1 MRKKFLSAFLLGAL
15 ALGATSTIVSCKDYD
30 GDISE
35 LRQDI
40 NSLDATLKSEL
51 QSVKDQLTA
60 QKSELETKIADA
72 QAILQAAIDKK
83 ADKTTVDALATR
95 VTDLEKELGVVNS
108 RLKTID
114 ATLAEVNA
122 SIADLK
128 ANKADKTE
136 VAELRLFVETELAA
150 IKGDIS
156 GLQTAVKEILAD
168 IAGIKGDINGIK
180 GDISDLQKKDIE
192 LFAAINQEALDRAAA
207 ISALDKELSAKIKT
221 VADNLADFI
230 KEQNEFNEAV
240 ITEISN
246 INGALVNI
254 AGQIEALQ
262 MVDEGLDNRI
272 TALETRLQGYEGVVA
287 DLRQAQKDIAA
298 LQKDVK
304 KAFEDIATNA
314 ANIEANAKAIDALSQ
329 RVTTEVQ
336 TLDSKISAVDAKV
349 NALTVCVTKRLTSI
363 YFAPSTFVDG
373 VECIDFASL
382 NYIDWGTE
390 PTEWLANYAPEN
402 GEENRID
409 DGTTTAVYYLN
420 PSGVDEES
428 IEGGIRGLSFISN
441 TASNITTRGAAT
453 PVVSVKSGTIENGK
467 LTLQLTKNSAAIN
480 NSNEKFTV
488 VSLKAPLSEKVKTA
502 SEKGKEINVYSDW
515 ARLTESVVRPFIH
528 NKKAIENGKV
538 DERAEFAHFYRFGDI
553 YSKYSPT
560 FSGIQALNYTQYT
573 SQSRDSK
580 IKFFCAYD
588 KTFDVKELTTVCD
601 HNGNEINYESY
612 GLAFEYNLM
621 SCYWVLNEGATTD
634 ATNQQLY
641 ATINDGVVAAAAPG
655 VSGANRAAIGKSPV
669 VQIVLRDTKNNAVVD
684 VKYIMI
690 QWLEKDV
697 EVKDLETINKQT
709 IWDCGEIATCK
720 IGESELNKIAAQLNL
735 ETVVEFS
742 SRFTVSN
749 DLVDAAGKK
758 IGVVDKKEN
767 GQADGQIDNI
777 LVTFEV
783 PMAMTKDLYENG
795 SVAYTGYVKLI
806 SKTEPLEYRL
816 PVVLT
821 ATFDKSRQ
829 LKLNSAYVED
839 ANYWKGERPDIN
851 RYVVANPTL
860 EDNAANDNAYTLEK
874 GYEDTQILYN
884 LLNAYKKGGTSAPSD
899 VENLVLNLQKADGD
913 NARFVFDEER
923 VPEVLGAGWNVSED
937 GTTLYF
943 KRDIAATITRNGF
956 VQLEEGPKKGIH
968 ALASDA
974 AKMLVAYDE
983 TPATEATKNAVPVKI
998 VGTICDYDVVLSQFL
1013 VRFEK
1018 PINLTWGTLAV
1029 TLKDQHSAGFT
1040 DILPWQ
1046 KMITVKEA
1054 YNRERPIIDEKN
1066 NNKTLRSWYG
1076 YYWDGKNDIY
1086 PYININEAE
1095 LDGKPLNSYKNAN
1108 GSPSYQLTYDA
1119 DEAHYGANAKF
1130 TFYNNSGNAIT
1141 KDLVITVP
1149 VTVDSKWRTWKNT
1162 VTITVSETTTTA
1174 KRR

>member
-1 MRKKFLSAFLLGAL
+1 MRKKFLSAFMLGAL

-35 LRQDI
+35 LRTDI
-40 NSLDATLKSEL
+40 NSLESTLKSEL
-51 QSVKDQLTA
+51 QSVKDQLAA
-60 QKSELETKIADA
+60 QKSELETKIANA
-72 QAILQAAIDKK
+72 EATLQEAINKK
-83 ADKTTVDALATR
+83 ADKTTVAALADQ
-95 VTDLEKELGVVNS
+95 VKGLESELGVVKS
-108 RLKTID
+108 RLNSID
-114 ATLAEVNA
+114 DA
-122 SIADLK
+122 IAKINDAIAK
-128 ANKADKTE
+128 KADKTE
-136 VAELRLFVETELAA
+136 VAELKVWAEGQIAAITGDITGLKAAIAELKAVDTELAGKIVA
-150 IKGDIS
+150 
-156 GLQTAVKEILAD
+156 
-168 IAGIKGDINGIK
+168 
-180 GDISDLQKKDIE
+180 
-192 LFAAINQEALDRAAA
+192 EATERAAK
-207 ISALDKELSAKIKT
+207 DDELAGKIAE
-221 VADNLADFI
+221 VAGNLADFI
-230 KEQNEFNEAV
+230 AAQNELNDAV

-287 DLRQAQKDIAA
+287 DLRTAQNDIRG
-298 LQKDVK
+298 LRTDVNK
-304 KAFEDIATNA
+304 CIEDIATNA
-314 ANIEANAKAIDALSQ
+314 ANIEANAQAIEALDQ
-329 RVTTEVQ
+329 RVTAAVQ
-336 TLDSKISAVDAKV
+336 ELDSKISAVDNKV
-349 NALTVCVTKRLTSI
+349 NALTICVTKRLTSI
-363 YFAPSTFVDG
+363 YFAPSSFVDG

-382 NYIDWGTE
+382 NYIDWGTSE
-390 PTEWLANYAPEN
+390 TDWLANYAPEN

-409 DGTTTAVYYLN
+409 NGTTTAVYYLN

-441 TASNITTRGAAT
+441 TASNISTRGAAT
-453 PVVSVKSGTIENGK
+453 PVVAVKSGEIKDGK
-467 LTLQLTKNSAAIN
+467 LTLKLTKNTAAIN
-480 NSNEKFTV
+480 NSNENFTI

-528 NKKAIENGKV
+528 NVEAVKNGKA

-553 YSKYSPT
+553 YSMYSPT

-580 IKFFCAYD
+580 KKYFVAYD

-601 HNGNEINYESY
+601 HNGNVINYESY
-612 GLAFEYNLM
+612 GLKFEYNLM
-621 SCYWVLNEGATTD
+621 KCYWVLNEGNTTD

-641 ATINDGVVAAAAPG
+641 ATINDGVVASTAPS
-655 VSGANRAAIGKSPV
+655 VTGANRAAIGKSPV

-690 QWLEKDV
+690 QWIEKDV
-697 EVKDLETINKQT
+697 ETKDLEAINKQT
-709 IWDCGEIATCK
+709 TWDCGEIATCK
-720 IGESELNKIAAQLNL
+720 IGEAELNKLAAQLNL
-735 ETVVEFS
+735 ETVTEFS
-742 SRFTVSN
+742 SRFTVAS
-749 DLVDAAGKK
+749 DLVDASGKV
-758 IGVVDKKEN
+758 IGTVDKKEN
-767 GQADGQIDNI
+767 GEAAGQIDNI
-777 LVTFEV
+777 LVTFET
-783 PMAMTKDLYENG
+783 PMTMTKELYEGG
-795 SVAYTGYVKLI
+795 SVAYTGYI
-806 SKTEPLEYRL
+806 FIQSKTEPLQYKL

-829 LKLNSAYVED
+829 LALNSAYVEN
-839 ANYWKGERPDIN
+839 AKYWKGEGIN

-860 EDNAANDNAYTLEK
+860 EANDAKGYTLAN

-884 LLNAYKKGGTSAPSD
+884 LLNAYLKGTSAPKD

-923 VPEVLGAGWNVSED
+923 IEEVLGAGWNVSAD

-943 KRDIAATITRNGF
+943 KRDVAATITRNGF

-983 TPATEATKNAVPVKI
+983 YPATEATKNAVPVKI
-998 VGTICDYDVVLSQFL
+998 VGTLCDYDVVLSQFL

-1018 PINLTWGTLAV
+1018 PITLTWGTLGV
-1029 TLKDQHSAGFT
+1029 TLKDQHSAGYT
-1040 DILPWQ
+1040 ETLPWQ

-1054 YNRERPIIDEKN
+1054 YNRYRTIIDEKN
-1066 NNKTLRSWYG
+1066 CDKTLRSWYG

-1086 PYININEAE
+1086 PYININEAKLE
-1095 LDGKPLNSYKNAN
+1095 GKSLSSYKNAN
-1108 GSPSYQLTYDA
+1108 GTPMYELKYDA
-1119 DEAHYGANAKF
+1119 DAAHYGANAKF
-1130 TFYNNSGNAIT
+1130 WFFNNSGNAIT
-1141 KDLVITVP
+1141 EDLVITVP
-1149 VTVDSKWRTWKNT
+1149 VTVDSKWRTWEET
-1162 VTITVSETTTTA
+1162 VTITVSQTTTTA

>member
-35 LRQDI
+35 LRTDI
-40 NSLDATLKSEL
+40 NSLESTLKSEL

-60 QKSELETKIADA
+60 QKSELETKIANA
-72 QAILQAAIDKK
+72 QATLQAAIDQK
-83 ADKTTVDALATR
+83 ADKTTVAALADQ
-95 VTDLEKELGVVNS
+95 VKGLESELGVVKS
-108 RLKTID
+108 RLNSID
-114 ATLAEVNA
+114 DAIAKINDAIAE
-122 SIADLK
+122 IK
-128 ANKADKTE
+128 ANKADKEE
-136 VAELRLFVETELAA
+136 VAALKVWAEGEIAAITGDITGLKAAIAELKEADTKLAAQIVEEATKLAAKDTELEGKIAEVA
-150 IKGDIS
+150 GD
-156 GLQTAVKEILAD
+156 LAKF
-168 IAGIKGDINGIK
+168 IA
-180 GDISDLQKKDIE
+180 
-192 LFAAINQEALDRAAA
+192 
-207 ISALDKELSAKIKT
+207 
-221 VADNLADFI
+221 
-230 KEQNEFNEAV
+230 EQNELNDAV

-254 AGQIEALQ
+254 VGQIEALQ

-272 TALETRLQGYEGVVA
+272 TALETRLQGYEDVVK
-287 DLRQAQKDIAA
+287 DLRKAQSDIATLRTDVNKCIEDIAA
-298 LQKDVK
+298 
-304 KAFEDIATNA
+304 NA
-314 ANIEANAKAIDALSQ
+314 RNIEANAQAIEALDQ
-329 RVTTEVQ
+329 RVTTAVQ
-336 TLDSKISAVDAKV
+336 ELDSKISAVDGKV
-349 NALTVCVTKRLTSI
+349 NALTICVTKRLTSI

-382 NYIDWGTE
+382 NYIDWGTNE
-390 PTEWLANYAPEN
+390 NDWLANESPAN

-409 DGTTTAVYYLN
+409 NGTTTAVYYLN

-441 TASNITTRGAAT
+441 TASNISTRGAAT
-453 PVVSVKSGTIENGK
+453 PVVAVKSGEIKDGK
-467 LTLQLTKNSAAIN
+467 LTLKLTKNTAAIN
-480 NSNEKFTV
+480 NSNENFTI

-515 ARLTESVVRPFIH
+515 ARLTESVVRPYIH
-528 NKKAIENGKV
+528 NIKTVKDGKA

-553 YSKYSPT
+553 YSMYSPT

-580 IKFFCAYD
+580 RKYFVAYN
-588 KTFDVKELTTVCD
+588 KPFDVKELTTVCD
-601 HNGNEINYESY
+601 HNGNVINYESY
-612 GLAFEYNLM
+612 GLKFEYNLM
-621 SCYWVLNEGATTD
+621 KCYWVLNEGNTTD

-641 ATINDGVVAAAAPG
+641 ATINDGVVASTAPG
-655 VSGANRAAIGKSPV
+655 VTGANRAAIGKSPV

-684 VKYIMI
+684 VRYIMI
-690 QWLEKDV
+690 QWVEKDV
-697 EVKDLETINKQT
+697 ETIVLDNINKQT
-709 IWDCGEIATCK
+709 TWDCGEIATCK
-720 IGESELNKIAAQLNL
+720 IGEAELNKLAAQLNL
-735 ETVVEFS
+735 ETVTEFS
-742 SRFTVSN
+742 SRFTVAS
-749 DLVDAAGKK
+749 DLIDADGKK
-758 IGVVDKKEN
+758 IGTVDKKEN
-767 GQADGQIDNI
+767 GEAAGQIDNI
-777 LVTFEV
+777 LVTFET
-783 PMAMTKDLYENG
+783 PMTMTKELYEGG
-795 SVAYTGYVKLI
+795 SVAYTGYI
-806 SKTEPLEYRL
+806 FIQSKTEPLQYKV

-829 LKLNSAYVED
+829 LALNSAYVEN
-839 ANYWKGERPDIN
+839 ANYWKGTGIN

-860 EDNAANDNAYTLEK
+860 EANDSKGYTLAN
-874 GYEDTQILYN
+874 GFHDTQILYN
-884 LLNAYKKGGTSAPSD
+884 LLNAYLNGTSAPKD

-913 NARFVFDEER
+913 NARFVFDEDR
-923 VPEVLGAGWNVSED
+923 VEEVLGAGWNVSAD

-943 KRDIAATITRNGF
+943 KRDVAATITRNGF
-956 VQLEEGPKKGIH
+956 VQLEEGPNKGKH

-1029 TLKDQHSAGFT
+1029 TLKDQHSAGYT
-1040 DILPWQ
+1040 ESLPWQ

-1054 YNRERPIIDEKN
+1054 YNRYRTIIDEKN
-1066 NNKTLRSWYG
+1066 CDKTLRSWYG

-1086 PYININEAE
+1086 PYININEAKLE
-1095 LDGKPLNSYKNAN
+1095 GKSLSSYKNAN
-1108 GSPSYQLTYDA
+1108 GTPMYELKYEA

-1130 TFYNNSGNAIT
+1130 WFFNNSGNAIT
-1141 KDLVITVP
+1141 ENLVITVP
-1149 VTVDSKWRTWKNT
+1149 VTVDSKWRTWEET

>member
-35 LRQDI
+35 LRTDI
-40 NSLDATLKSEL
+40 NSLESTLKSEL

-60 QKSELETKIADA
+60 QKSELETKIANA
-72 QAILQAAIDKK
+72 QATLQAAIDQK
-83 ADKTTVDALATR
+83 ADKTTVAALADQ
-95 VTDLEKELGVVNS
+95 VKGLESELGVVKS
-108 RLKTID
+108 RLNSID
-114 ATLAEVNA
+114 DAIAKINDAIAE
-122 SIADLK
+122 IK
-128 ANKADKTE
+128 ANKADKEE
-136 VAELRLFVETELAA
+136 VAALKVWAEGEIAAITGDITGLKAAIAELKDVDTELAGKIVA
-150 IKGDIS
+150 
-156 GLQTAVKEILAD
+156 
-168 IAGIKGDINGIK
+168 
-180 GDISDLQKKDIE
+180 
-192 LFAAINQEALDRAAA
+192 EATERAAK
-207 ISALDKELSAKIKT
+207 DTELEGKIAE
-221 VADNLADFI
+221 VAGNLADFI
-230 KEQNEFNEAV
+230 AAQNELNDAV

-254 AGQIEALQ
+254 AGQIQALQ

-287 DLRQAQKDIAA
+287 DLRTAQSDIRGLRTDVNKCIEDIAA
-298 LQKDVK
+298 
-304 KAFEDIATNA
+304 NA
-314 ANIEANAKAIDALSQ
+314 RNIEANAQAIEALDQ
-329 RVTTEVQ
+329 RVTTAVQ
-336 TLDSKISAVDAKV
+336 ELDSKISAVDGKV
-349 NALTVCVTKRLTSI
+349 NALTICVTKRLTSI

-382 NYIDWGTE
+382 NYIDWGTNE
-390 PTEWLANYAPEN
+390 NDWLANESPAN

-409 DGTTTAVYYLN
+409 NGTTTAVYYLN

-441 TASNITTRGAAT
+441 TASNISTRGAAT
-453 PVVSVKSGTIENGK
+453 PVVAVKSGEIKDGK
-467 LTLQLTKNSAAIN
+467 LTLKLTKNTAAIN
-480 NSNEKFTV
+480 NSNENFTI

-515 ARLTESVVRPFIH
+515 ARLTESVVRPYIH
-528 NKKAIENGKV
+528 NIKTVTDGKA

-553 YSKYSPT
+553 YSMYSPT

-580 IKFFCAYD
+580 RKYFVAYD

-601 HNGNEINYESY
+601 HNGNVINYESY
-612 GLAFEYNLM
+612 GLKFEYNLM
-621 SCYWVLNEGATTD
+621 KCYWVLNEGNTTD

-641 ATINDGVVAAAAPG
+641 ATINDGVVASTAPG
-655 VSGANRAAIGKSPV
+655 VTGANRAAIGKSPV

-684 VKYIMI
+684 VRYIMI
-690 QWLEKDV
+690 QWVEKDV
-697 EVKDLETINKQT
+697 ETIVLDNINKQT
-709 IWDCGEIATCK
+709 TWDCGEIATCK
-720 IGESELNKIAAQLNL
+720 IGEAELNKLAAQLNL
-735 ETVVEFS
+735 ETVTEFS
-742 SRFTVSN
+742 SRFTVAS
-749 DLVDAAGKK
+749 DLIDADGKK
-758 IGVVDKKEN
+758 IGTVDKKEN
-767 GQADGQIDNI
+767 GEAAGQIDNI
-777 LVTFEV
+777 LVTFET
-783 PMAMTKDLYENG
+783 PMTMTKELYEGG
-795 SVAYTGYVKLI
+795 SVAYTGYI
-806 SKTEPLEYRL
+806 FIQSKTEPLQYKV

-829 LKLNSAYVED
+829 LALNSAYVEN
-839 ANYWKGERPDIN
+839 ANYWKGTGIN

-860 EDNAANDNAYTLEK
+860 EANDSKGYTLAN
-874 GYEDTQILYN
+874 GFHDTQILYN
-884 LLNAYKKGGTSAPSD
+884 LLNAYLNGTSAPKD

-913 NARFVFDEER
+913 NARFVFDEDR
-923 VPEVLGAGWNVSED
+923 VEDVLGAGWNVSAD

-943 KRDIAATITRNGF
+943 KRDVAATITRNGF

-998 VGTICDYDVVLSQFL
+998 VGTLCDYDVVLSQFL

-1029 TLKDQHSAGFT
+1029 TLKDQHSAGYT
-1040 DILPWQ
+1040 ETLPWQ

-1054 YNRERPIIDEKN
+1054 YNRYRTIIDEKN
-1066 NNKTLRSWYG
+1066 NNETLRSWYG

-1086 PYININEAE
+1086 PYININEAKLE
-1095 LDGKPLNSYKNAN
+1095 GKSLSSYKNAN
-1108 GSPSYQLTYDA
+1108 GTPMYELKYDA

-1130 TFYNNSGNAIT
+1130 WFFTNSGNAIT
-1141 KDLVITVP
+1141 EDLVITVP

>member
-35 LRQDI
+35 LRTDI
-40 NSLDATLKSEL
+40 NSLESTLKSEL

-60 QKSELETKIADA
+60 QKSELETKIANA
-72 QAILQAAIDKK
+72 QATLQAAIDQK
-83 ADKTTVDALATR
+83 ADKTTVAALADQ
-95 VTDLEKELGVVNS
+95 VAGLEKELGVVKS
-108 RLKTID
+108 RLNSID
-114 ATLAEVNA
+114 TAIAEINA
-122 SIADLK
+122 AIADIK
-128 ANKADKTE
+128 ANKADKEE
-136 VAELRLFVETELAA
+136 VAALKVWAEGEIAAITGDITGLNAAIAELKEADTKLAAQIVEEATKLAAKDTELEG
-150 IKGDIS
+150 K
-156 GLQTAVKEILAD
+156 
-168 IAGIKGDINGIK
+168 IA
-180 GDISDLQKKDIE
+180 E
-192 LFAAINQEALDRAAA
+192 
-207 ISALDKELSAKIKT
+207 
-221 VADNLADFI
+221 VADNLAKFI
-230 KEQNEFNEAV
+230 AEQNELNDAV

-272 TALETRLQGYEGVVA
+272 TALETRLQGYEDVVK
-287 DLRQAQKDIAA
+287 DLRKAQSDIATLRTDVNKCIEDIAA
-298 LQKDVK
+298 
-304 KAFEDIATNA
+304 NA
-314 ANIEANAKAIDALSQ
+314 RNIEANAQAIEALDQ
-329 RVTTEVQ
+329 RVTTAVQ
-336 TLDSKISAVDAKV
+336 ELDGKISDVDNKV
-349 NALTVCVTKRLTSI
+349 NALTICVTKRLTSI

-382 NYIDWGTE
+382 NYIDWGTNE
-390 PTEWLANYAPEN
+390 TDWLANESPAN

-409 DGTTTAVYYLN
+409 NGTTTAVYYLN

-441 TASNITTRGAAT
+441 TASNISTRGAAT
-453 PVVSVKSGTIENGK
+453 PVVAVKSGEIKDGK
-467 LTLQLTKNSAAIN
+467 LTLKLTKNTAAIN
-480 NSNEKFTV
+480 NSNENFTI

-515 ARLTESVVRPFIH
+515 ARLTESVVRPYIH
-528 NKKAIENGKV
+528 NIKTVKDGKA

-553 YSKYSPT
+553 YSMYSPT

-580 IKFFCAYD
+580 TKYFVAYN

-601 HNGNEINYESY
+601 HNGNVINYESY
-612 GLAFEYNLM
+612 GLKFEYNLM
-621 SCYWVLNEGATTD
+621 KCYWVLNEGNTTD

-641 ATINDGVVAAAAPG
+641 ATINDGVVASTAPG
-655 VSGANRAAIGKSPV
+655 VTGANRAAIGKSPV

-684 VKYIMI
+684 VRYIMI
-690 QWLEKDV
+690 QWVEKDV
-697 EVKDLETINKQT
+697 ETIVLDNINKQT
-709 IWDCGEIATCK
+709 TWDCGEIATCK
-720 IGESELNKIAAQLNL
+720 IGEAELNKLAAQLNL
-735 ETVVEFS
+735 ETVTEFS
-742 SRFTVSN
+742 SRFTVAS
-749 DLVDAAGKK
+749 DLIDADGKK
-758 IGVVDKKEN
+758 IGTVDKKEN
-767 GQADGQIDNI
+767 GEAAGQIDNI
-777 LVTFEV
+777 LVTFET
-783 PMAMTKDLYENG
+783 PMTMTKELYEGG
-795 SVAYTGYVKLI
+795 SVAYTGYI
-806 SKTEPLEYRL
+806 FIQSKTEPLQYKV

-829 LKLNSAYVED
+829 LALNSAYVEN
-839 ANYWKGERPDIN
+839 ANYWKGTGIN

-860 EDNAANDNAYTLEK
+860 EANDSKGYTLAN
-874 GYEDTQILYN
+874 GFHDTQILYN
-884 LLNAYKKGGTSAPSD
+884 LLNAYLNGTSAPKD

-913 NARFVFDEER
+913 NARFVFDEDR
-923 VPEVLGAGWNVSED
+923 VEDVLGAGWNVSAD

-943 KRDIAATITRNGF
+943 KRDVAATITRNGF
-956 VQLEEGPKKGIH
+956 VQLEEGPNKGKH

-998 VGTICDYDVVLSQFL
+998 VGTLCDYDVVLSQFL

-1029 TLKDQHSAGFT
+1029 TLKDQHSAGYT
-1040 DILPWQ
+1040 ETLPWQ

-1054 YNRERPIIDEKN
+1054 YNRYRTIIDEKN
-1066 NNKTLRSWYG
+1066 CDKTLRSWYG

-1086 PYININEAE
+1086 PYININEAKLE
-1095 LDGKPLNSYKNAN
+1095 GKSLSSYKNAN
-1108 GSPSYQLTYDA
+1108 GTPMYELKYEA
-1119 DEAHYGANAKF
+1119 DKANYGANAKF
-1130 TFYNNSGNAIT
+1130 RFFNNSGNAIT
-1141 KDLVITVP
+1141 EDLVITVP
-1149 VTVDSKWRTWKNT
+1149 VTVDSKWRTWEET

>member
-35 LRQDI
+35 LRTDI
-40 NSLDATLKSEL
+40 NSLESTLKSEL
-51 QSVKDQLTA
+51 QSVKDQLAA
-60 QKSELETKIADA
+60 QKSELETKIANA
-72 QAILQAAIDKK
+72 QATLQAAIDQK
-83 ADKTTVDALATR
+83 ADKTTVAALADQ
-95 VTDLEKELGVVNS
+95 VKGLESELGVVKS
-108 RLKTID
+108 RLNSID
-114 ATLAEVNA
+114 DAIAKINDAIAE
-122 SIADLK
+122 IK
-128 ANKADKTE
+128 ANKADKEE
-136 VAELRLFVETELAA
+136 VAALKVWAEGEIAAITGDITGLKAAIAELKEADTKLAAQIVEEATKLAAKDTELEGKIAEVA
-150 IKGDIS
+150 GD
-156 GLQTAVKEILAD
+156 LAKF
-168 IAGIKGDINGIK
+168 IA
-180 GDISDLQKKDIE
+180 
-192 LFAAINQEALDRAAA
+192 
-207 ISALDKELSAKIKT
+207 
-221 VADNLADFI
+221 
-230 KEQNEFNEAV
+230 EQNELNDAV

-254 AGQIEALQ
+254 VGQIEALQ

-272 TALETRLQGYEGVVA
+272 TALETRLQGYEDVVK
-287 DLRQAQKDIAA
+287 DLRKAQSDIATLRTDVNKCIEDIAA
-298 LQKDVK
+298 
-304 KAFEDIATNA
+304 NA
-314 ANIEANAKAIDALSQ
+314 RNIEANAQAIEALDQ
-329 RVTTEVQ
+329 RVTTAVQ
-336 TLDSKISAVDAKV
+336 ELDSKISAVDGKV
-349 NALTVCVTKRLTSI
+349 NALTICVTKRLTSI

-382 NYIDWGTE
+382 NYIDWGTNE
-390 PTEWLANYAPEN
+390 NDWLANESPAN

-409 DGTTTAVYYLN
+409 NGTTTAVYYLN

-441 TASNITTRGAAT
+441 TASNISTRGAAT
-453 PVVSVKSGTIENGK
+453 PVVAVKSGEIKDGK
-467 LTLQLTKNSAAIN
+467 LTLKLTKNTAAIN
-480 NSNEKFTV
+480 NSNENFTI

-515 ARLTESVVRPFIH
+515 ARLTESVVRPYIH
-528 NKKAIENGKV
+528 NKKTVKDGKA

-553 YSKYSPT
+553 YSMYSPT

-580 IKFFCAYD
+580 RKYFVAYD

-601 HNGNEINYESY
+601 HNGNVINYESY
-612 GLAFEYNLM
+612 GLKFEYNLM
-621 SCYWVLNEGATTD
+621 KCYWVLNEGNTTD

-641 ATINDGVVAAAAPG
+641 ATINDGVVASTAPG
-655 VSGANRAAIGKSPV
+655 VTGANRAAIGKSPV

-684 VKYIMI
+684 VRYIMI
-690 QWLEKDV
+690 QWVEKDV
-697 EVKDLETINKQT
+697 ETIVLDNINKQT
-709 IWDCGEIATCK
+709 TWDCGEIATCK
-720 IGESELNKIAAQLNL
+720 IGEAELNKLAAQLNL
-735 ETVVEFS
+735 ETVTEFS
-742 SRFTVSN
+742 SRFTVAS
-749 DLVDAAGKK
+749 DLVDASGKK
-758 IGVVDKKEN
+758 IGTVDKKEN
-767 GQADGQIDNI
+767 GEAAGQIDNI
-777 LVTFEV
+777 LVTFET
-783 PMAMTKDLYENG
+783 PMTMTKELYEGG
-795 SVAYTGYVKLI
+795 SVAYTGYI
-806 SKTEPLEYRL
+806 FIQSKTEPLQYKV

-829 LKLNSAYVED
+829 LALNSAYVEN
-839 ANYWKGERPDIN
+839 ANYWKGTGIN

-860 EDNAANDNAYTLEK
+860 EANDSKGYTLAN
-874 GYEDTQILYN
+874 GFEDTQILYN
-884 LLNAYKKGGTSAPSD
+884 LLNAYLKGTSAPKD

-913 NARFVFDEER
+913 NARFVFDEDR
-923 VPEVLGAGWNVSED
+923 VEDVLGAGWNVSAD

-943 KRDIAATITRNGF
+943 KRDVAATITRNGF

-998 VGTICDYDVVLSQFL
+998 VGTLCDYDVVLSQFL

-1029 TLKDQHSAGFT
+1029 TLKDQHSAGYT
-1040 DILPWQ
+1040 ETLPWQ

-1054 YNRERPIIDEKN
+1054 YNRYRTIIDEKN
-1066 NNKTLRSWYG
+1066 CDKTLRSWYG

-1086 PYININEAE
+1086 PYININEAKLE
-1095 LDGKPLNSYKNAN
+1095 GKSLSSYKNAN
-1108 GSPSYQLTYDA
+1108 GTPMYELKYEA
-1119 DEAHYGANAKF
+1119 DKANYGANAKF
-1130 TFYNNSGNAIT
+1130 RFFNNSGNAIT
-1141 KDLVITVP
+1141 EDLVITVP
-1149 VTVDSKWRTWKNT
+1149 VTVDSKWRTWEET

>member
-1 MRKKFLSAFLLGAL
+1 MRKKFLSAFMLGAL

-35 LRQDI
+35 LRTDI
-40 NSLDATLKSEL
+40 NSLESTLKSEL
-51 QSVKDQLTA
+51 QSVKDQLAA
-60 QKSELETKIADA
+60 QKSELETKIANA
-72 QAILQAAIDKK
+72 EATLQEAINKK
-83 ADKTTVDALATR
+83 ADKTTVAALADQ
-95 VTDLEKELGVVNS
+95 VKGLESELGVVKS
-108 RLKTID
+108 RLNSID
-114 ATLAEVNA
+114 DAIAKINDA
-122 SIADLK
+122 IADIK
-128 ANKADKTE
+128 ANKADKEE
-136 VAELRLFVETELAA
+136 VAALKVWAEGEIAAITGDITGLKAAIAELKEADTKLAAQIVEEATKLAAKDTELEGKIAEVA
-150 IKGDIS
+150 GD
-156 GLQTAVKEILAD
+156 LAKF
-168 IAGIKGDINGIK
+168 IA
-180 GDISDLQKKDIE
+180 
-192 LFAAINQEALDRAAA
+192 
-207 ISALDKELSAKIKT
+207 
-221 VADNLADFI
+221 
-230 KEQNEFNEAV
+230 EQNELNDAV

-287 DLRQAQKDIAA
+287 DLRTAQNDIRG
-298 LQKDVK
+298 LRTDVNK
-304 KAFEDIATNA
+304 CIEDIATNA
-314 ANIEANAKAIDALSQ
+314 ANIEANAQAIEALDQ
-329 RVTTEVQ
+329 RVTAAVQ
-336 TLDSKISAVDAKV
+336 ELDSKISAVDNKV
-349 NALTVCVTKRLTSI
+349 NALTICVTKRLTSI
-363 YFAPSTFVDG
+363 YFAPSSFVDG

-382 NYIDWGTE
+382 NYIDWGTKE
-390 PTEWLANYAPEN
+390 NDWLANESPAN

-409 DGTTTAVYYLN
+409 NGTTTAVYYLN

-441 TASNITTRGAAT
+441 TASNISTRGAAT
-453 PVVSVKSGTIENGK
+453 PVVAVKSGTIEDGK

-480 NSNEKFTV
+480 NSNEKFTI

-515 ARLTESVVRPFIH
+515 ARLTESVVRPYIH
-528 NKKAIENGKV
+528 NKKAIENGKA

-553 YSKYSPT
+553 YSMYSPT

-580 IKFFCAYD
+580 TKYFVAYN

-601 HNGNEINYESY
+601 HNGNVINYESY
-612 GLAFEYNLM
+612 GLKFEYNLM
-621 SCYWVLNEGATTD
+621 KCYWVLNEGNTTD

-641 ATINDGVVAAAAPG
+641 ATINDGVVASTAPG
-655 VSGANRAAIGKSPV
+655 VTGANRAAIGKSPV

-684 VKYIMI
+684 VRYIMI
-690 QWLEKDV
+690 QWVEKDV
-697 EVKDLETINKQT
+697 ETKDLEAINKQT
-709 IWDCGEIATCK
+709 KWDCGEIATCK
-720 IGESELNKIAAQLNL
+720 IGESELNKLAAQLNL
-735 ETVVEFS
+735 ETVTEFS
-742 SRFTVSN
+742 SRFTVAS
-749 DLVDAAGKK
+749 DLVDASGKK
-758 IGVVDKKEN
+758 IGTVDKKEN
-767 GQADGQIDNI
+767 GEAAGQIDNI
-777 LVTFEV
+777 LVTFET
-783 PMAMTKDLYENG
+783 PMTMTKELYEGG
-795 SVAYTGYVKLI
+795 SVAYTGYI
-806 SKTEPLEYRL
+806 FIQSKTEPLQYKL

-829 LKLNSAYVED
+829 LALNSAYVED
-839 ANYWKGERPDIN
+839 ANYWKGTGIN

-860 EDNAANDNAYTLEK
+860 EANDSKGYTLDD
-874 GYEDTQILYN
+874 GFFDTQILYN
-884 LLNAYKKGGTSAPSD
+884 LLNAYKKSTVSPSD

-923 VPEVLGAGWNVSED
+923 VPEVLGAGWTVSDD

-956 VQLEEGPKKGIH
+956 VQLEEGPNKGKH

-998 VGTICDYDVVLSQFL
+998 VGTLCDYDVVLSQFL

-1054 YNRERPIIDEKN
+1054 YNRYRPIIDVKN
-1066 NNKTLRSWYG
+1066 CDATLRSWYG
-1076 YYWDGKNDIY
+1076 YCWNGKNDIY
-1086 PYININEAE
+1086 PYININDAK

-1108 GSPSYQLTYDA
+1108 GSPSYELKYEA
-1119 DEAHYGANAKF
+1119 DEANYGANAKF

-1149 VTVDSKWRTWKNT
+1149 VTVDSKWRTWENT

>member
-35 LRQDI
+35 LRTDI
-40 NSLDATLKSEL
+40 NSLESTLKSEL
-51 QSVKDQLTA
+51 QSVKDQLAA
-60 QKSELETKIADA
+60 QKSELETKIANA
-72 QAILQAAIDKK
+72 QATLQAAIDQK
-83 ADKTTVDALATR
+83 ADKTTVAALADQ
-95 VTDLEKELGVVNS
+95 VKGLESELGVVKS
-108 RLKTID
+108 RLNSID
-114 ATLAEVNA
+114 DAIAKINDA
-122 SIADLK
+122 IADIK
-128 ANKADKTE
+128 ANKADKEE
-136 VAELRLFVETELAA
+136 VAALKVWAEGEIAAITGDITGLKAAIAELKEADTKLAAQIVEEATKLAAKDTELEGKIAEVA
-150 IKGDIS
+150 GD
-156 GLQTAVKEILAD
+156 LAKF
-168 IAGIKGDINGIK
+168 IA
-180 GDISDLQKKDIE
+180 
-192 LFAAINQEALDRAAA
+192 
-207 ISALDKELSAKIKT
+207 
-221 VADNLADFI
+221 
-230 KEQNEFNEAV
+230 EQNELNDAV

-254 AGQIEALQ
+254 VGQIEALQ

-272 TALETRLQGYEGVVA
+272 TALETRLQGYEDVVK
-287 DLRQAQKDIAA
+287 DLRKAQSDIATLRTDVNKCIEDIAA
-298 LQKDVK
+298 
-304 KAFEDIATNA
+304 NA
-314 ANIEANAKAIDALSQ
+314 RNIEANAQAIEALDQ
-329 RVTTEVQ
+329 RVTAAVQ
-336 TLDSKISAVDAKV
+336 ELDGKISAVDGKV
-349 NALTVCVTKRLTSI
+349 NALTICVTKRLTSI

-382 NYIDWGTE
+382 NYIDWGTNE
-390 PTEWLANYAPEN
+390 NDWLANESPAN

-409 DGTTTAVYYLN
+409 NGTTTAVYYLN

-441 TASNITTRGAAT
+441 TASNISTRGAAT
-453 PVVSVKSGTIENGK
+453 PVVAVKSGEIKDGK
-467 LTLQLTKNSAAIN
+467 LTLKLTKNTAAIN
-480 NSNEKFTV
+480 NSNENFTI

-515 ARLTESVVRPFIH
+515 ARLTESVVRPYIH
-528 NKKAIENGKV
+528 NIKTVTDGKA

-553 YSKYSPT
+553 YSMYSPT

-580 IKFFCAYD
+580 RKYFVAYD

-601 HNGNEINYESY
+601 HNGNVINYESY
-612 GLAFEYNLM
+612 GLKFEYNLM
-621 SCYWVLNEGATTD
+621 KCYWVLNEGNTTD

-641 ATINDGVVAAAAPG
+641 ATINDGVVASTAPG
-655 VSGANRAAIGKSPV
+655 VTGANRAAIGKSPV

-684 VKYIMI
+684 VRYIMI
-690 QWLEKDV
+690 QWVEKDV
-697 EVKDLETINKQT
+697 ETIVLDNINKQT
-709 IWDCGEIATCK
+709 TWDCGEIATCK
-720 IGESELNKIAAQLNL
+720 IGEAELNKLAAQLNL
-735 ETVVEFS
+735 ETVTEFS
-742 SRFTVSN
+742 SRFTVAS
-749 DLVDAAGKK
+749 DLVDASGKK
-758 IGVVDKKEN
+758 IGTVDKKEN
-767 GQADGQIDNI
+767 GEAAGQIDNI
-777 LVTFEV
+777 LVTFET
-783 PMAMTKDLYENG
+783 PMTMTKELYEGG
-795 SVAYTGYVKLI
+795 SVAYTGYI
-806 SKTEPLEYRL
+806 FIQSKTEPLQYKV

-829 LKLNSAYVED
+829 LALNSAYVEN
-839 ANYWKGERPDIN
+839 ANYWKGTGIN

-860 EDNAANDNAYTLEK
+860 EANDSKGYTLAN
-874 GYEDTQILYN
+874 GFEDTQILYN
-884 LLNAYKKGGTSAPSD
+884 LLNAYLKGTSAPKD

-913 NARFVFDEER
+913 NARFVFDEDR
-923 VPEVLGAGWNVSED
+923 VEEVLGAGWNVSAD

-943 KRDIAATITRNGF
+943 KRDVAATITRNGF

-998 VGTICDYDVVLSQFL
+998 VGTLCDYDVVLSQFL

-1029 TLKDQHSAGFT
+1029 TLKDQHSAGYT
-1040 DILPWQ
+1040 ETLPWQ

-1054 YNRERPIIDEKN
+1054 YNRYRTIIDEKN
-1066 NNKTLRSWYG
+1066 CDKTLRSWYG

-1086 PYININEAE
+1086 PYININEAKLE
-1095 LDGKPLNSYKNAN
+1095 GKSLSSYKNAN
-1108 GSPSYQLTYDA
+1108 GTPMYELKYEA
-1119 DEAHYGANAKF
+1119 DKANYGANAKF
-1130 TFYNNSGNAIT
+1130 RFFNNSGNAIT
-1141 KDLVITVP
+1141 EDLVITVP
-1149 VTVDSKWRTWKNT
+1149 VTVDSKWRTWEET

>member
-35 LRQDI
+35 LRTDI
-40 NSLDATLKSEL
+40 NSLESTLKSEL

-60 QKSELETKIADA
+60 QKSELETKIANA
-72 QAILQAAIDKK
+72 QATLQAAIDQK
-83 ADKTTVDALATR
+83 ADKTTVAALADQ
-95 VTDLEKELGVVNS
+95 VAGLEKELGVVKS
-108 RLKTID
+108 RLNSID
-114 ATLAEVNA
+114 TAIAEINA
-122 SIADLK
+122 AIADIK
-128 ANKADKTE
+128 ANKADKEE
-136 VAELRLFVETELAA
+136 VAALKVWAEGEIAAITGDITGLKAAIAELKEADTKLAAQIVEEATKLAAKDTELEG
-150 IKGDIS
+150 K
-156 GLQTAVKEILAD
+156 
-168 IAGIKGDINGIK
+168 IA
-180 GDISDLQKKDIE
+180 E
-192 LFAAINQEALDRAAA
+192 
-207 ISALDKELSAKIKT
+207 
-221 VADNLADFI
+221 VADNLAKFI
-230 KEQNEFNEAV
+230 AEQNELNDAV

-272 TALETRLQGYEGVVA
+272 TALETRLQGYEDVVK
-287 DLRQAQKDIAA
+287 DLRKAQSDIATLRTDVNKCIEDIAA
-298 LQKDVK
+298 
-304 KAFEDIATNA
+304 NA
-314 ANIEANAKAIDALSQ
+314 RNIEANAQAIEALDQ
-329 RVTTEVQ
+329 RVTTAVQ
-336 TLDSKISAVDAKV
+336 ELDGKISDVDNKV
-349 NALTVCVTKRLTSI
+349 NALTICVTKRLTSI

-382 NYIDWGTE
+382 NYIDWGTNE
-390 PTEWLANYAPEN
+390 TDWLANESPAN

-409 DGTTTAVYYLN
+409 NGTTTAVYYLN

-441 TASNITTRGAAT
+441 TASNISTRGAAT
-453 PVVSVKSGTIENGK
+453 PVVAVKSGEIKDGK
-467 LTLQLTKNSAAIN
+467 LTLKLTKNTAAIN
-480 NSNEKFTV
+480 NSNENFTI

-515 ARLTESVVRPFIH
+515 ARLTESVVRPYIH
-528 NKKAIENGKV
+528 NIKTVKDGKA

-553 YSKYSPT
+553 YSMYSPT

-580 IKFFCAYD
+580 TKYFVAYN

-601 HNGNEINYESY
+601 HNGNVINYESY
-612 GLAFEYNLM
+612 GLKFEYNLM
-621 SCYWVLNEGATTD
+621 KCYWVLNEGNTTD

-641 ATINDGVVAAAAPG
+641 ATINDGVVASTAPG
-655 VSGANRAAIGKSPV
+655 VTGANRAAIGKSPV

-684 VKYIMI
+684 VRYIMI
-690 QWLEKDV
+690 QWVEKDV
-697 EVKDLETINKQT
+697 ETIVLDNINKQT
-709 IWDCGEIATCK
+709 TWDCGEIATCK
-720 IGESELNKIAAQLNL
+720 IGEAELNKLAAQLNL
-735 ETVVEFS
+735 ETVTEFS
-742 SRFTVSN
+742 SRFTVAS
-749 DLVDAAGKK
+749 DLIDADGKK
-758 IGVVDKKEN
+758 IGTVDKKEN
-767 GQADGQIDNI
+767 GEAAGQIDNI
-777 LVTFEV
+777 LVTFET
-783 PMAMTKDLYENG
+783 PMTMTKELYEGG
-795 SVAYTGYVKLI
+795 SVAYTGYI
-806 SKTEPLEYRL
+806 FIQSKTEPLQYKV

-829 LKLNSAYVED
+829 LALNSAYVEN
-839 ANYWKGERPDIN
+839 ANYWKGTGIN

-860 EDNAANDNAYTLEK
+860 EANDSKGYTLAN
-874 GYEDTQILYN
+874 GFHDTQILYN
-884 LLNAYKKGGTSAPSD
+884 LLNAYLNGTSAPKD

-913 NARFVFDEER
+913 NARFVFDEDR
-923 VPEVLGAGWNVSED
+923 VEDVLGAGWNVSAD

-943 KRDIAATITRNGF
+943 KRDVAATITRNGF
-956 VQLEEGPKKGIH
+956 VQLEEGPNKGKH

-1029 TLKDQHSAGFT
+1029 TLKDQHSAGYT
-1040 DILPWQ
+1040 ETLPWQ

-1054 YNRERPIIDEKN
+1054 YNRYRTIIDEKN
-1066 NNKTLRSWYG
+1066 CDKTLRSWYG

-1086 PYININEAE
+1086 PYININEAV
-1095 LDGKPLNSYKNAN
+1095 LNGKSLSSYKNAN
-1108 GSPSYQLTYDA
+1108 GTPMYELKYDA

-1130 TFYNNSGNAIT
+1130 WFFNNSGNAIT
-1141 KDLVITVP
+1141 EDLVITVP
-1149 VTVDSKWRTWKNT
+1149 VTVDSKWRTWEET

>member
-35 LRQDI
+35 LRTDI
-40 NSLDATLKSEL
+40 NSLESTLKSEL
-51 QSVKDQLTA
+51 QSVKDQLAA
-60 QKSELETKIADA
+60 QKSELETKIANA
-72 QAILQAAIDKK
+72 QATLQAAIDQK
-83 ADKTTVDALATR
+83 ADKTTVAALADQ
-95 VTDLEKELGVVNS
+95 VKGLESEVGVVKS
-108 RLKTID
+108 RLNSID
-114 ATLAEVNA
+114 DAIAKINDAIAE
-122 SIADLK
+122 IK
-128 ANKADKTE
+128 ANKADKEE
-136 VAELRLFVETELAA
+136 VAALKIWAEGEIAAITGDITGLKAAIAELKEADTKLAAKDTELEGKIAEVA
-150 IKGDIS
+150 GD
-156 GLQTAVKEILAD
+156 LAKF
-168 IAGIKGDINGIK
+168 IA
-180 GDISDLQKKDIE
+180 
-192 LFAAINQEALDRAAA
+192 
-207 ISALDKELSAKIKT
+207 
-221 VADNLADFI
+221 
-230 KEQNEFNEAV
+230 EQNELNDAV

-254 AGQIEALQ
+254 VGQIEALQ

-272 TALETRLQGYEGVVA
+272 TALETRLQGYEDVVK
-287 DLRQAQKDIAA
+287 DLRKAQSDIATLRTDVNKCIEDIAA
-298 LQKDVK
+298 
-304 KAFEDIATNA
+304 NA
-314 ANIEANAKAIDALSQ
+314 RNIEANAQAIEALDQ
-329 RVTTEVQ
+329 RATTAVQ
-336 TLDSKISAVDAKV
+336 ELDSKISAVDSKV
-349 NALTVCVTKRLTSI
+349 NALTICVTKRLTSI

-382 NYIDWGTE
+382 NYIDWGTNE
-390 PTEWLANYAPEN
+390 NDWLANESPAN

-409 DGTTTAVYYLN
+409 NGTTTAVYYLN

-428 IEGGIRGLSFISN
+428 IKGGIRGLSFISN
-441 TASNITTRGAAT
+441 TASNISTRGAAT
-453 PVVSVKSGTIENGK
+453 PVVAVKSGEIKDGK
-467 LTLQLTKNSAAIN
+467 LTLKLTKNTAAIN
-480 NSNEKFTV
+480 NSNENFTI

-515 ARLTESVVRPFIH
+515 ARLTESVVRPYIH
-528 NKKAIENGKV
+528 NIKTVTDGKA

-553 YSKYSPT
+553 YSMYSPT

-580 IKFFCAYD
+580 RKYFVAYN

-601 HNGNEINYESY
+601 HNGNVINYESY
-612 GLAFEYNLM
+612 GLKFEYNLM
-621 SCYWVLNEGATTD
+621 KCYWVLNEGNTTD

-641 ATINDGVVAAAAPG
+641 ATINDGVVASTAPG
-655 VSGANRAAIGKSPV
+655 VTGANRAAIGKSPV

-684 VKYIMI
+684 VRYIMI
-690 QWLEKDV
+690 QWVEKDV
-697 EVKDLETINKQT
+697 ETIVLDNINKQT
-709 IWDCGEIATCK
+709 TWDCGEIATCK
-720 IGESELNKIAAQLNL
+720 IGEAELNKLAAQLNL
-735 ETVVEFS
+735 ETVTEFS
-742 SRFTVSN
+742 SRFTVAS
-749 DLVDAAGKK
+749 DLVDASGKK
-758 IGVVDKKEN
+758 IGTVDKKEN
-767 GQADGQIDNI
+767 GEAAGQIDNI
-777 LVTFEV
+777 LVTFET
-783 PMAMTKDLYENG
+783 PMTMTKELYEGG
-795 SVAYTGYVKLI
+795 SVAYTGYI
-806 SKTEPLEYRL
+806 FIQSKTEPLQYKV

-829 LKLNSAYVED
+829 LALNSAYVEN
-839 ANYWKGERPDIN
+839 ANYWKGTGIN

-860 EDNAANDNAYTLEK
+860 EANDSKGYTLAN
-874 GYEDTQILYN
+874 GFHDTQILYN
-884 LLNAYKKGGTSAPSD
+884 LLNAYLNGTSAPKD

-913 NARFVFDEER
+913 NARFVFDEDR
-923 VPEVLGAGWNVSED
+923 VEEVLGAGWNVSAD

-943 KRDIAATITRNGF
+943 KRDVAATITRNGF

-998 VGTICDYDVVLSQFL
+998 VGTLCDYDVVLSQFL

-1029 TLKDQHSAGFT
+1029 TLKDQHSAGYT
-1040 DILPWQ
+1040 ETLPWQ

-1054 YNRERPIIDEKN
+1054 YNRYRTIIDEKN
-1066 NNKTLRSWYG
+1066 CDKTLRSWYG

-1086 PYININEAE
+1086 PYINVAEAK
-1095 LDGKPLNSYKNAN
+1095 LDGKKLSSYKNEN
-1108 GSPSYQLTYDA
+1108 GTPMYELKYDA
-1119 DEAHYGANAKF
+1119 DAAHYGANAKF
-1130 TFYNNSGNAIT
+1130 TFFNNSGNAIT

>member
-35 LRQDI
+35 LRTDI
-40 NSLDATLKSEL
+40 NSLESTLKSEL

-60 QKSELETKIADA
+60 QKSELETKIANA
-72 QAILQAAIDKK
+72 QATLQAAIDQK

-390 PTEWLANYAPEN
+390 PTDWLANYAPEN
-402 GEENRID
+402 GVENRID

-428 IEGGIRGLSFISN
+428 IEGGVRGLSFISN

-480 NSNEKFTV
+480 NSNEKFTI

-601 HNGNEINYESY
+601 HNGNVINYESY
-612 GLAFEYNLM
+612 GLKFEYNLM
-621 SCYWVLNEGATTD
+621 KCYWVLNEGNTTD

-641 ATINDGVVAAAAPG
+641 ATINDGVVASTAPG
-655 VSGANRAAIGKSPV
+655 VTGANRAAIGKSPV

-684 VKYIMI
+684 VRYIMI
-690 QWLEKDV
+690 QWVEKDV
-697 EVKDLETINKQT
+697 ETIVLDNINKQT
-709 IWDCGEIATCK
+709 TWDCGEIATCK
-720 IGESELNKIAAQLNL
+720 IGEAELNKLAAQLNL
-735 ETVVEFS
+735 ETVTEFS
-742 SRFTVSN
+742 SRFTVAS
-749 DLVDAAGKK
+749 DLIDADGKK
-758 IGVVDKKEN
+758 IGTVDKKEN
-767 GQADGQIDNI
+767 GEAAGQIDNI
-777 LVTFEV
+777 LVTFET
-783 PMAMTKDLYENG
+783 PMTMTKELYEGG
-795 SVAYTGYVKLI
+795 SVAYTGYI
-806 SKTEPLEYRL
+806 FIQSKTEPLQYKV

-829 LKLNSAYVED
+829 LALNSAYVEN
-839 ANYWKGERPDIN
+839 ANYWKGTGIN

-860 EDNAANDNAYTLEK
+860 EANDSKGYTLAN
-874 GYEDTQILYN
+874 GFHDTQILYN
-884 LLNAYKKGGTSAPSD
+884 LLNAYLNGTSAPKD
-899 VENLVLNLQKADGD
+899 VENLVRNLQKADGD
-913 NARFVFDEER
+913 NARFVFDEDR
-923 VPEVLGAGWNVSED
+923 VEDVLGAGWNVSAD

-943 KRDIAATITRNGF
+943 KRDVAATITRNGF
-956 VQLEEGPKKGIH
+956 VQLEEGPNKGKH

-1029 TLKDQHSAGFT
+1029 TLKDQHSAGYT
-1040 DILPWQ
+1040 ETLPWQ

-1054 YNRERPIIDEKN
+1054 YNRYRTIIDEKN
-1066 NNKTLRSWYG
+1066 CDKTLRSWYG

-1086 PYININEAE
+1086 PYININEAKLE
-1095 LDGKPLNSYKNAN
+1095 GKSLSSYKNAN
-1108 GSPSYQLTYDA
+1108 GTPMYELKYDA

-1130 TFYNNSGNAIT
+1130 WFFNNSGNAIT
-1141 KDLVITVP
+1141 EDLVITVP
-1149 VTVDSKWRTWKNT
+1149 VTVDSKWRTWEET

>member
-35 LRQDI
+35 LRTDI
-40 NSLDATLKSEL
+40 NSLESTLKSEL

-60 QKSELETKIADA
+60 QKSELETKIANA
-72 QAILQAAIDKK
+72 QATLQAAIDQK
-83 ADKTTVDALATR
+83 ADKTTVAALADQ
-95 VTDLEKELGVVNS
+95 VAGLEKELGVVKS
-108 RLKTID
+108 RLNSID
-114 ATLAEVNA
+114 TAIAEINA
-122 SIADLK
+122 AIADIK
-128 ANKADKTE
+128 ANKADKEE
-136 VAELRLFVETELAA
+136 VAALKVWAEGEIAAITGDITGLNAAIAELKEADTKLAAQIVEEATKLAAKDTELEG
-150 IKGDIS
+150 K
-156 GLQTAVKEILAD
+156 
-168 IAGIKGDINGIK
+168 IA
-180 GDISDLQKKDIE
+180 E
-192 LFAAINQEALDRAAA
+192 
-207 ISALDKELSAKIKT
+207 
-221 VADNLADFI
+221 VADNLAKFI
-230 KEQNEFNEAV
+230 AEQNELNDAV

-272 TALETRLQGYEGVVA
+272 TALETRLQGYEDVVK
-287 DLRQAQKDIAA
+287 DLRKAQSDIATLRTDVNKCIEDIAA
-298 LQKDVK
+298 
-304 KAFEDIATNA
+304 NA
-314 ANIEANAKAIDALSQ
+314 RNIEANAQAIEALDQ
-329 RVTTEVQ
+329 RVTTAVQ
-336 TLDSKISAVDAKV
+336 ELDGKISDVDNKV
-349 NALTVCVTKRLTSI
+349 NALTICVTKRLTSI

-382 NYIDWGTE
+382 NYIDWGTNE
-390 PTEWLANYAPEN
+390 TDWLANESPAN

-409 DGTTTAVYYLN
+409 NGTTTAVYYLN

-441 TASNITTRGAAT
+441 TASNISTRGAAT
-453 PVVSVKSGTIENGK
+453 PVVAVKSGEIKDGK
-467 LTLQLTKNSAAIN
+467 LTLKLTKNTAAIN
-480 NSNEKFTV
+480 NSNENFTI

-515 ARLTESVVRPFIH
+515 ARLTESVVRPYIH
-528 NKKAIENGKV
+528 NIKTVKDGKA

-553 YSKYSPT
+553 YSMYSPT

-580 IKFFCAYD
+580 TKYFVAYN

-601 HNGNEINYESY
+601 HNGNVINYESY
-612 GLAFEYNLM
+612 GLKFEYNLM
-621 SCYWVLNEGATTD
+621 KCYWVLNEGNTTD

-641 ATINDGVVAAAAPG
+641 ATINDGVVASTAPG
-655 VSGANRAAIGKSPV
+655 VTGANRAAIGKSPV

-684 VKYIMI
+684 VRYIMI
-690 QWLEKDV
+690 QWVEKDV
-697 EVKDLETINKQT
+697 ETIVLDNINKQT
-709 IWDCGEIATCK
+709 TWDCGEIATCK
-720 IGESELNKIAAQLNL
+720 IGEAELNKLAAQLNL
-735 ETVVEFS
+735 ETVTEFS
-742 SRFTVSN
+742 SRFTVAS
-749 DLVDAAGKK
+749 DLIDADGKK
-758 IGVVDKKEN
+758 IGTVDKKEN
-767 GQADGQIDNI
+767 GEAAGQIDNI
-777 LVTFEV
+777 LVTFET
-783 PMAMTKDLYENG
+783 PMTMTKELYEGG
-795 SVAYTGYVKLI
+795 SVAYTGYI
-806 SKTEPLEYRL
+806 FIQSKTEPLQYKV

-829 LKLNSAYVED
+829 LALNSAYVEN
-839 ANYWKGERPDIN
+839 ANYWKGTGIN

-860 EDNAANDNAYTLEK
+860 EANDSKGYTLAN
-874 GYEDTQILYN
+874 GFHDTQILYN
-884 LLNAYKKGGTSAPSD
+884 LLNAYLNGTSAPKD

-913 NARFVFDEER
+913 NARFVFDEDR
-923 VPEVLGAGWNVSED
+923 VEDVLGAGWNVSAD

-943 KRDIAATITRNGF
+943 KRDVAATITRNGF
-956 VQLEEGPKKGIH
+956 VQLEEGPNKGKH

-998 VGTICDYDVVLSQFL
+998 VGTLCDYDVVLSQFL

-1029 TLKDQHSAGFT
+1029 TLKDQHSAGYT
-1040 DILPWQ
+1040 ETLPWQ

-1054 YNRERPIIDEKN
+1054 YNRYRTIIDEKN
-1066 NNKTLRSWYG
+1066 CDKTLRSWYG

-1086 PYININEAE
+1086 PYININEAV
-1095 LDGKPLNSYKNAN
+1095 LNGKSLSSYKNAN
-1108 GSPSYQLTYDA
+1108 GTPMYELKYDA

-1130 TFYNNSGNAIT
+1130 WFFNNSGNAIT
-1141 KDLVITVP
+1141 EDLVITVP
-1149 VTVDSKWRTWKNT
+1149 VTVDSKWRTWEET

>member
-1 MRKKFLSAFLLGAL
+1 MRKKFLSAFMLGAL

-35 LRQDI
+35 LRTDI
-40 NSLDATLKSEL
+40 NSLESTLKSEL

-60 QKSELETKIADA
+60 QKSELETQIANA
-72 QAILQAAIDKK
+72 QATLQAAIDKK

-95 VTDLEKELGVVNS
+95 VTDLEKELGVVKS
-108 RLKTID
+108 RLNSID
-114 ATLAEVNA
+114 TAIAEINDA
-122 SIADLK
+122 IADIK
-128 ANKADKTE
+128 ANKADREE
-136 VAELRLFVETELAA
+136 VAELKIWAEGQIAAITGDITGLQAAIAELRDVDTELAGKIVA
-150 IKGDIS
+150 
-156 GLQTAVKEILAD
+156 
-168 IAGIKGDINGIK
+168 
-180 GDISDLQKKDIE
+180 
-192 LFAAINQEALDRAAA
+192 EATERAAK
-207 ISALDKELSAKIKT
+207 DTELEGMIAE
-221 VADNLADFI
+221 VAGDLATFI
-230 KEQNEFNEAV
+230 AEQNELNEAV

-272 TALETRLQGYEGVVA
+272 TALETRLQGYEDVVK
-287 DLRQAQKDIAA
+287 DLRKAQSDIATLRTDVNKCIEDIAA
-298 LQKDVK
+298 
-304 KAFEDIATNA
+304 NA
-314 ANIEANAKAIDALSQ
+314 RNIEANAQAIEALDQ
-329 RVTTEVQ
+329 RVTTAVQ
-336 TLDSKISAVDAKV
+336 ELDGKISDVDNKV
-349 NALTVCVTKRLTSI
+349 NALTICVTKRLTSI

-382 NYIDWGTE
+382 NYIDWGTNE
-390 PTEWLANYAPEN
+390 NDWLANESPAN

-409 DGTTTAVYYLN
+409 NGTTTAVYYLN

-441 TASNITTRGAAT
+441 TASNISTRGAAT
-453 PVVSVKSGTIENGK
+453 PVVAVKSGEIKDGK
-467 LTLQLTKNSAAIN
+467 LTLKLTKNTAAIN
-480 NSNEKFTV
+480 NSNENFTI

-515 ARLTESVVRPFIH
+515 ARLTESVVRPYIH
-528 NKKAIENGKV
+528 NIKTVKDGKA

-553 YSKYSPT
+553 YSMYSET
-560 FSGIQALNYTQYT
+560 FDGIRALNYPHYT

-580 IKFFCAYD
+580 RKYFVAYN

-601 HNGNEINYESY
+601 HNGNVINYESY
-612 GLAFEYNLM
+612 GLKFEYNLM
-621 SCYWVLNEGATTD
+621 KCYWVLNEGNTTD

-641 ATINDGVVAAAAPG
+641 ATINDGVVASTAPG
-655 VSGANRAAIGKSPV
+655 VTGANRAAIGKSPV

-684 VKYIMI
+684 VRYIMI
-690 QWLEKDV
+690 QWVEKDV
-697 EVKDLETINKQT
+697 ETIVLDNINKQT
-709 IWDCGEIATCK
+709 TWDCGEIATCK
-720 IGESELNKIAAQLNL
+720 IGEAELNKLAAQLNL
-735 ETVVEFS
+735 ETVTEFS
-742 SRFTVSN
+742 SRFTVAS
-749 DLVDAAGKK
+749 DLVDKDGNK
-758 IGVVDKKEN
+758 IGTVDKKEN
-767 GQADGQIDNI
+767 GAADGQIDNI
-777 LVTFEV
+777 LVTFET
-783 PMAMTKDLYENG
+783 PMTMTKELYEGG
-795 SVAYTGYVKLI
+795 SVAYTGYVFI
-806 SKTEPLEYRL
+806 QSKTEPLQYKV

-829 LKLNSAYVED
+829 LALNSAYVEN
-839 ANYWKGERPDIN
+839 AKYWKGEGIN

-860 EDNAANDNAYTLEK
+860 EANDSKGYTLAN

-884 LLNAYKKGGTSAPSD
+884 LLNAYLKGTSAPKD

-923 VPEVLGAGWNVSED
+923 VEEVLGTGWWVSED

-983 TPATEATKNAVPVKI
+983 YPATEATKNAVPVKI
-998 VGTICDYDVVLSQFL
+998 VGTLCDYDVVLSQFL

-1018 PINLTWGTLAV
+1018 PITLTWGTLGV
-1029 TLKDQHSAGFT
+1029 TLKDQHSAGYT
-1040 DILPWQ
+1040 ETLPWQ

-1054 YNRERPIIDEKN
+1054 YNRYRTIIDEKN
-1066 NNKTLRSWYG
+1066 CDKTLRSWYG

-1086 PYININEAE
+1086 PYININEAKLE
-1095 LDGKPLNSYKNAN
+1095 GKSLSSYKNAN
-1108 GSPSYQLTYDA
+1108 GTPMYELKYEA

-1130 TFYNNSGNAIT
+1130 WFFNNSGNAIT
-1141 KDLVITVP
+1141 EDLVITVP
-1149 VTVDSKWRTWKNT
+1149 VTVDSKWRTWEET
-1162 VTITVSETTTTA
+1162 VTITVSQTTTTA

>member
-1 MRKKFLSAFLLGAL
+1 MRKKFLSAFMLGAL

-35 LRQDI
+35 LRTDI
-40 NSLDATLKSEL
+40 NSLESTLKSEL
-51 QSVKDQLTA
+51 QSVKDQLAA
-60 QKSELETKIADA
+60 QKSELETKIANA
-72 QAILQAAIDKK
+72 EATLQEAINKK
-83 ADKTTVDALATR
+83 ADKTTVAALADQ
-95 VTDLEKELGVVNS
+95 VKGLESELGVVKS
-108 RLKTID
+108 RLNSID
-114 ATLAEVNA
+114 DA
-122 SIADLK
+122 IAKINDAIAK
-128 ANKADKTE
+128 KADKTE
-136 VAELRLFVETELAA
+136 VAELKVWAEGQIAAITGDITGLKAAIAELKAVDTELAGKIVA
-150 IKGDIS
+150 
-156 GLQTAVKEILAD
+156 
-168 IAGIKGDINGIK
+168 
-180 GDISDLQKKDIE
+180 
-192 LFAAINQEALDRAAA
+192 EATERAAK
-207 ISALDKELSAKIKT
+207 DDELAGKIAE
-221 VADNLADFI
+221 VAGNLADFI
-230 KEQNEFNEAV
+230 AAQNELNDAV

-287 DLRQAQKDIAA
+287 DLRTAQNDIRG
-298 LQKDVK
+298 LRTDVNK
-304 KAFEDIATNA
+304 CIEDIATNA
-314 ANIEANAKAIDALSQ
+314 ANIEANAQAIEALDQ
-329 RVTTEVQ
+329 RVTAAVQ
-336 TLDSKISAVDAKV
+336 ELDSKISAVDNKV
-349 NALTVCVTKRLTSI
+349 NALTICVTKRLTSI
-363 YFAPSTFVDG
+363 YFAPSSFVDG

-382 NYIDWGTE
+382 NYIDWGTSE
-390 PTEWLANYAPEN
+390 TDWLANYAPEN

-409 DGTTTAVYYLN
+409 NGTTTAVYYLN

-441 TASNITTRGAAT
+441 TASNISTRGAAT
-453 PVVSVKSGTIENGK
+453 PVVAVKSGEIKDGK
-467 LTLQLTKNSAAIN
+467 LTLKLTKNTAAIN
-480 NSNEKFTV
+480 NSNENFTI

-528 NKKAIENGKV
+528 NVEAVKNGKA

-553 YSKYSPT
+553 YSMYSPT

-580 IKFFCAYD
+580 KKYFVAYD
-588 KTFDVKELTTVCD
+588 KTFDVKKLTTVCD
-601 HNGNEINYESY
+601 YNGNVINYESY
-612 GLAFEYNLM
+612 GLKFEYNLM
-621 SCYWVLNEGATTD
+621 KCYWVLNEGNTTD

-641 ATINDGVVAAAAPG
+641 ATINDGVVASTAPS
-655 VSGANRAAIGKSPV
+655 VTGANRAAIGKSPV

-690 QWLEKDV
+690 QWIEKDV
-697 EVKDLETINKQT
+697 ETKDLEAINKQT
-709 IWDCGEIATCK
+709 TWDCGEIATCK
-720 IGESELNKIAAQLNL
+720 IGEAELNKLAAQLNL
-735 ETVVEFS
+735 ETVTEFS
-742 SRFTVSN
+742 SRFTVAS
-749 DLVDAAGKK
+749 DLVDASGKV
-758 IGVVDKKEN
+758 IGTVDKKEN
-767 GQADGQIDNI
+767 GEAAGQIDNI
-777 LVTFEV
+777 LVTFET
-783 PMAMTKDLYENG
+783 PMTMTKELYEGG
-795 SVAYTGYVKLI
+795 SVAYTGYI
-806 SKTEPLEYRL
+806 FIQSKTEPLQYKL

-829 LKLNSAYVED
+829 LALNSAYVEN
-839 ANYWKGERPDIN
+839 AKYWKGEGIN

-860 EDNAANDNAYTLEK
+860 EANDAKGYTLAN

-884 LLNAYKKGGTSAPSD
+884 LLNAYLKGTSAPKD

-923 VPEVLGAGWNVSED
+923 IEEVLGAGWNVSAD

-943 KRDIAATITRNGF
+943 KRDVAATITRNGF

-983 TPATEATKNAVPVKI
+983 YPATEATKNAVPVKI
-998 VGTICDYDVVLSQFL
+998 VGTLCDYDVVLSQFL

-1018 PINLTWGTLAV
+1018 PITLTWGTLGV
-1029 TLKDQHSAGFT
+1029 TLKDQHSAGYT
-1040 DILPWQ
+1040 ETLPWQ

-1054 YNRERPIIDEKN
+1054 YNRYRTIIDEKN
-1066 NNKTLRSWYG
+1066 CDKTLRSWYG

-1086 PYININEAE
+1086 PYININEAKLE
-1095 LDGKPLNSYKNAN
+1095 GKSLSSYKNAN
-1108 GSPSYQLTYDA
+1108 GTPMYELKYDA
-1119 DEAHYGANAKF
+1119 DAAHYGANAKF
-1130 TFYNNSGNAIT
+1130 WFFNNSGNAIT
-1141 KDLVITVP
+1141 EDLVITVP
-1149 VTVDSKWRTWKNT
+1149 VTVDSKWRTWEET
-1162 VTITVSETTTTA
+1162 VTITVSQTTTTA

>member
-35 LRQDI
+35 LRTDI
-40 NSLDATLKSEL
+40 NSLESTLKSEL

-60 QKSELETKIADA
+60 QKSELETKIANA
-72 QAILQAAIDKK
+72 QATLQAAIDQK
-83 ADKTTVDALATR
+83 ADKTTVAALADQ
-95 VTDLEKELGVVNS
+95 VKGLESELGVVKS
-108 RLKTID
+108 RLNSID
-114 ATLAEVNA
+114 TAIAEINDA
-122 SIADLK
+122 IADIK
-128 ANKADKTE
+128 ANKADKEE
-136 VAELRLFVETELAA
+136 VATLKVWAEGQIAAITGDITGLKAAIAELKAVDTELAGKIVA
-150 IKGDIS
+150 
-156 GLQTAVKEILAD
+156 
-168 IAGIKGDINGIK
+168 
-180 GDISDLQKKDIE
+180 
-192 LFAAINQEALDRAAA
+192 EATERAAK
-207 ISALDKELSAKIKT
+207 DTELEGKIAEVAGDLAK
-221 VADNLADFI
+221 FI
-230 KEQNEFNEAV
+230 AEQNELNDAV

-254 AGQIEALQ
+254 VGQIEALQ

-272 TALETRLQGYEGVVA
+272 TALETRLQGYEDVVK
-287 DLRQAQKDIAA
+287 DLRKAQSDIATLRTDVNKCIEDIAA
-298 LQKDVK
+298 
-304 KAFEDIATNA
+304 NA
-314 ANIEANAKAIDALSQ
+314 RNIEANAQAIEALDQ
-329 RVTTEVQ
+329 RVTTAVQ
-336 TLDSKISAVDAKV
+336 ELDSKISAVDGKV
-349 NALTVCVTKRLTSI
+349 NALTICVTKRLTSI

-382 NYIDWGTE
+382 NYIDWGTNE
-390 PTEWLANYAPEN
+390 NDWLANESPAN

-409 DGTTTAVYYLN
+409 NGTTTAVYYLN

-441 TASNITTRGAAT
+441 TASNISTRGAAA
-453 PVVSVKSGTIENGK
+453 PVVAVKSGEIKDGK
-467 LTLQLTKNSAAIN
+467 LTLKLTKNTAAIN
-480 NSNEKFTV
+480 NSNENFTI

-515 ARLTESVVRPFIH
+515 ARLTESVVRPYIH
-528 NKKAIENGKV
+528 NIKTVKDGKA

-553 YSKYSPT
+553 YSMYSPT

-580 IKFFCAYD
+580 RKYFVAYD

-601 HNGNEINYESY
+601 HNGNVINYESY
-612 GLAFEYNLM
+612 GLKFEYNLM
-621 SCYWVLNEGATTD
+621 KCYWVLNEGNTTD

-641 ATINDGVVAAAAPG
+641 ATINDGVVASTAPG
-655 VSGANRAAIGKSPV
+655 VTGANRAAIGKSPV

-684 VKYIMI
+684 VRYIMI
-690 QWLEKDV
+690 QWVEKDV
-697 EVKDLETINKQT
+697 ETIVLDNINKQT
-709 IWDCGEIATCK
+709 TWDCGEIATCK
-720 IGESELNKIAAQLNL
+720 IGEAELNKLAAQLNL
-735 ETVVEFS
+735 ETVTEFS
-742 SRFTVSN
+742 SRFTVAS
-749 DLVDAAGKK
+749 DLIDADGKK
-758 IGVVDKKEN
+758 IGTVDKKEN
-767 GQADGQIDNI
+767 GEAAGQIDNI
-777 LVTFEV
+777 LVTFET
-783 PMAMTKDLYENG
+783 PMTMTKELYEGG
-795 SVAYTGYVKLI
+795 SVAYTGYI
-806 SKTEPLEYRL
+806 FIQSKTEPLQYKV

-829 LKLNSAYVED
+829 LALNSAYVEN
-839 ANYWKGERPDIN
+839 ANYWKGTGIN

-860 EDNAANDNAYTLEK
+860 EANDSKGYTLAN
-874 GYEDTQILYN
+874 GFEDTQILYN
-884 LLNAYKKGGTSAPSD
+884 LLNAYLKGTSAPKD

-913 NARFVFDEER
+913 NARFVFDEDR
-923 VPEVLGAGWNVSED
+923 VEDVLGAGWNVSAD

-943 KRDIAATITRNGF
+943 KRDVAATITRNGF
-956 VQLEEGPKKGIH
+956 VQLEEGPNKGKH

-1029 TLKDQHSAGFT
+1029 TLKDQHSAGYT
-1040 DILPWQ
+1040 ETLPWQ

-1054 YNRERPIIDEKN
+1054 YNRYRTIIDEKN
-1066 NNKTLRSWYG
+1066 CDKTLRSWYG

-1086 PYININEAE
+1086 PYININEAKLE
-1095 LDGKPLNSYKNAN
+1095 GKSLSSYKNAN
-1108 GSPSYQLTYDA
+1108 GTPMYELKYEA

-1130 TFYNNSGNAIT
+1130 WFFNNSGNAIT
-1141 KDLVITVP
+1141 EDLVITVP
-1149 VTVDSKWRTWKNT
+1149 VTVDSKWRTWEET

>member
-1 MRKKFLSAFLLGAL
+1 MRKKFLSAFMLGAL

-35 LRQDI
+35 LRTDI
-40 NSLDATLKSEL
+40 NSLESTLKSEL
-51 QSVKDQLTA
+51 QSVKDQLAA
-60 QKSELETKIADA
+60 QKSELETKIANA
-72 QAILQAAIDKK
+72 EATLQEAINKK
-83 ADKTTVDALATR
+83 ADKTTVAALADQ
-95 VTDLEKELGVVNS
+95 VKGLESELGVVKS
-108 RLKTID
+108 RLNSID
-114 ATLAEVNA
+114 DAIAKINDA
-122 SIADLK
+122 IADIK
-128 ANKADKTE
+128 ANKADKEE
-136 VAELRLFVETELAA
+136 VAALKVWAEGEIAAITGDITGLKAAIAELKEADTKLAAQIVEEATKLAAKDTELEG
-150 IKGDIS
+150 K
-156 GLQTAVKEILAD
+156 
-168 IAGIKGDINGIK
+168 IA
-180 GDISDLQKKDIE
+180 E
-192 LFAAINQEALDRAAA
+192 
-207 ISALDKELSAKIKT
+207 
-221 VADNLADFI
+221 VAGNLADFI
-230 KEQNEFNEAV
+230 AAQNELNDAV

-287 DLRQAQKDIAA
+287 DLRTAQNDIRG
-298 LQKDVK
+298 LRTDVNK
-304 KAFEDIATNA
+304 CIEDIATNA
-314 ANIEANAKAIDALSQ
+314 ANIEANAQAIEALDQ
-329 RVTTEVQ
+329 RVTAAVQ
-336 TLDSKISAVDAKV
+336 ELDSKISAVDNKV
-349 NALTVCVTKRLTSI
+349 NALTICVTKRLTSI
-363 YFAPSTFVDG
+363 YFAPSSFVDG

-382 NYIDWGTE
+382 NYIDWGTNE
-390 PTEWLANYAPEN
+390 NDWLANESPAN

-409 DGTTTAVYYLN
+409 NGTTTAVYYLN

-441 TASNITTRGAAT
+441 TASNISTRGAAT
-453 PVVSVKSGTIENGK
+453 PVVAVKSGTIEDGK

-480 NSNEKFTV
+480 NSNEKFTI

-515 ARLTESVVRPFIH
+515 ARLTESVVRPYIH
-528 NKKAIENGKV
+528 NKKAIENGKA

-553 YSKYSPT
+553 YSMYSPT

-580 IKFFCAYD
+580 KKYFVAYN

-601 HNGNEINYESY
+601 HNGNVINYESY
-612 GLAFEYNLM
+612 GLKFEYNLM
-621 SCYWVLNEGATTD
+621 KCYWVLNEGNTTD

-641 ATINDGVVAAAAPG
+641 ATINDGVVASTAPG
-655 VSGANRAAIGKSPV
+655 VTGANRAAIGKSPV

-684 VKYIMI
+684 VRYIMI
-690 QWLEKDV
+690 QWVEKDV
-697 EVKDLETINKQT
+697 ETIVLDNINKQT
-709 IWDCGEIATCK
+709 TWDCGEIATCK
-720 IGESELNKIAAQLNL
+720 IGEAELNKLAAQLNL
-735 ETVVEFS
+735 ETVTEFS
-742 SRFTVSN
+742 SRFTVAS
-749 DLVDAAGKK
+749 DLVDASGKV
-758 IGVVDKKEN
+758 IGTVDKKEN
-767 GQADGQIDNI
+767 GEAAGQIDNI
-777 LVTFEV
+777 LVTFET
-783 PMAMTKDLYENG
+783 PMTMTKELYEGG
-795 SVAYTGYVKLI
+795 SVAYTGYI
-806 SKTEPLEYRL
+806 FIQSKTEPLQYKL

-829 LKLNSAYVED
+829 LALNSAYVEN
-839 ANYWKGERPDIN
+839 AKYWKGEGIN

-860 EDNAANDNAYTLEK
+860 EANDAKGYTLAN

-884 LLNAYKKGGTSAPSD
+884 LLNAYLKGTSAPKD

-923 VPEVLGAGWNVSED
+923 VPEVLGAGWTVSDD

-956 VQLEEGPKKGIH
+956 VQLEEGPNKGKH

-998 VGTICDYDVVLSQFL
+998 VGTLCDYDVVLSQFL

-1029 TLKDQHSAGFT
+1029 TLKDQHSAGYT
-1040 DILPWQ
+1040 ETLPWQ

-1054 YNRERPIIDEKN
+1054 YNRYRTIIDEKN
-1066 NNKTLRSWYG
+1066 CDKTLRSWYG

-1086 PYININEAE
+1086 PYININEAV
-1095 LDGKPLNSYKNAN
+1095 LNGKSLSSYKNAN
-1108 GSPSYQLTYDA
+1108 GTPMYELKYEA
-1119 DEAHYGANAKF
+1119 DEANYGANAKF
-1130 TFYNNSGNAIT
+1130 RFFNNSGNAIT

-1149 VTVDSKWRTWKNT
+1149 VTVDSKWRTWEET

>member
-35 LRQDI
+35 LRTDI
-40 NSLDATLKSEL
+40 NSLESTLKSEL
-51 QSVKDQLTA
+51 QSVKDQLAA
-60 QKSELETKIADA
+60 QKSELETKIANA
-72 QAILQAAIDKK
+72 QATLQAAIDQK
-83 ADKTTVDALATR
+83 ADKTTVAALADQ
-95 VTDLEKELGVVNS
+95 VKGLESELGVVKS
-108 RLKTID
+108 RLNSID
-114 ATLAEVNA
+114 DAIAKINDAIAE
-122 SIADLK
+122 IK
-128 ANKADKTE
+128 ANKADKEE
-136 VAELRLFVETELAA
+136 VAALKIWAEGEIAAITGDITGLKAAIAELKEADTKLAAQIVEEATKLAAKDTELEGKIAEVA
-150 IKGDIS
+150 GD
-156 GLQTAVKEILAD
+156 LAKF
-168 IAGIKGDINGIK
+168 IA
-180 GDISDLQKKDIE
+180 
-192 LFAAINQEALDRAAA
+192 
-207 ISALDKELSAKIKT
+207 
-221 VADNLADFI
+221 
-230 KEQNEFNEAV
+230 EQNELNDAV

-254 AGQIEALQ
+254 VGQIEALQ

-272 TALETRLQGYEGVVA
+272 TALETRLQGYEDVVK
-287 DLRQAQKDIAA
+287 DLRKAQSDIATLRTDVNKCIEDIAA
-298 LQKDVK
+298 
-304 KAFEDIATNA
+304 NA
-314 ANIEANAKAIDALSQ
+314 RNIEANAQAIEALDQ
-329 RVTTEVQ
+329 RVTAAVQ
-336 TLDSKISAVDAKV
+336 ELDGKISAVDSKV
-349 NALTVCVTKRLTSI
+349 DALTICVTKRLTSI

-382 NYIDWGTE
+382 NYIDWGTNE
-390 PTEWLANYAPEN
+390 TDWLANYAPEN

-441 TASNITTRGAAT
+441 TASNISTRGAAT
-453 PVVSVKSGTIENGK
+453 PVVAVKSGTIENGK
-467 LTLQLTKNSAAIN
+467 LTLKLTKNTAAIN
-480 NSNEKFTV
+480 NSNENFTI

-515 ARLTESVVRPFIH
+515 ARLTESVVRPYIH
-528 NKKAIENGKV
+528 NIKTVTDGKA

-553 YSKYSPT
+553 YSMYSPT

-580 IKFFCAYD
+580 RKYFVAYD

-601 HNGNEINYESY
+601 HNGNVINYESY
-612 GLAFEYNLM
+612 GLKFEYNLM
-621 SCYWVLNEGATTD
+621 KCYWVLNEGNTTD

-641 ATINDGVVAAAAPG
+641 ATINDGVVASTAPG
-655 VSGANRAAIGKSPV
+655 VTGANRAAIGKSPV

-684 VKYIMI
+684 VRYIMI
-690 QWLEKDV
+690 QWVEKDV
-697 EVKDLETINKQT
+697 ETIVLDNINKQT
-709 IWDCGEIATCK
+709 TWDCGEIATCK
-720 IGESELNKIAAQLNL
+720 IGEAELNKLAAQLNL
-735 ETVVEFS
+735 ETVTEFS
-742 SRFTVSN
+742 SRFTVAS
-749 DLVDAAGKK
+749 DLVDASGKK
-758 IGVVDKKEN
+758 IGTVDKKEN
-767 GQADGQIDNI
+767 GEAAGQIDNI
-777 LVTFEV
+777 LVTFET
-783 PMAMTKDLYENG
+783 PMTMTKELYEGG
-795 SVAYTGYVKLI
+795 SVAYTGYI
-806 SKTEPLEYRL
+806 FIQSKTEPLQYKV

-829 LKLNSAYVED
+829 LALNPAYGEN
-839 ANYWKGERPDIN
+839 ANYWKGEEIN

-860 EDNAANDNAYTLEK
+860 EANDSKGYTLAN
-874 GYEDTQILYN
+874 GFEDTQILYN
-884 LLNAYKKGGTSAPSD
+884 LLNAYLKGTSAPKD

-913 NARFVFDEER
+913 NARFVFDEDR
-923 VPEVLGAGWNVSED
+923 VEEVLGAGWNVSAD

-943 KRDIAATITRNGF
+943 KRDVAATITRNGF

-998 VGTICDYDVVLSQFL
+998 VGTLCDYDVVLSQFL

-1029 TLKDQHSAGFT
+1029 TLKDQHSAGYT
-1040 DILPWQ
+1040 ETLPWQ

-1054 YNRERPIIDEKN
+1054 YNRYRTIIDEKN
-1066 NNKTLRSWYG
+1066 NNETLRSWYG

-1086 PYININEAE
+1086 PYININEAKLE
-1095 LDGKPLNSYKNAN
+1095 GKSLSSYKNAN
-1108 GSPSYQLTYDA
+1108 GTPMYELKYEA
-1119 DEAHYGANAKF
+1119 DKANYGANAKF
-1130 TFYNNSGNAIT
+1130 RFFNNSGNAIT
-1141 KDLVITVP
+1141 EDLVITVP
-1149 VTVDSKWRTWKNT
+1149 VTVDSKWRTWEET

>member
-35 LRQDI
+35 LRTDI
-40 NSLDATLKSEL
+40 NSLESTLKSEL

-60 QKSELETKIADA
+60 QKSELETKIANA
-72 QAILQAAIDKK
+72 QATLQAAIDQK
-83 ADKTTVDALATR
+83 ADKTTVAALADQ
-95 VTDLEKELGVVNS
+95 VKGLESELGVVKS
-108 RLKTID
+108 RLNSID
-114 ATLAEVNA
+114 DAIAKINDA
-122 SIADLK
+122 IADIK
-128 ANKADKTE
+128 ANKADKEE
-136 VAELRLFVETELAA
+136 VAALKVWAEGEIAAITGDITGLKAAIAELKEADTKLAAQIVEEATKLAAKDTELEGKIAEVA
-150 IKGDIS
+150 GD
-156 GLQTAVKEILAD
+156 LAKF
-168 IAGIKGDINGIK
+168 IA
-180 GDISDLQKKDIE
+180 
-192 LFAAINQEALDRAAA
+192 
-207 ISALDKELSAKIKT
+207 
-221 VADNLADFI
+221 
-230 KEQNEFNEAV
+230 EQNELNDAV

-254 AGQIEALQ
+254 VGQIEALQ

-272 TALETRLQGYEGVVA
+272 TDLEKRLKGYEDVVK
-287 DLRQAQKDIAA
+287 DLRKAQSDIAT
-298 LQKDVK
+298 LRTDVDK
-304 KAFEDIATNA
+304 CIEDIATNA
-314 ANIEANAKAIDALSQ
+314 SNIKANAEAIGALSQ
-329 RVTTEVQ
+329 RVTTAVQ
-336 TLDSKISAVDAKV
+336 ELDGKISAVDDKV
-349 NALTVCVTKRLTSI
+349 NALTICVTKRLTSI

-382 NYIDWGTE
+382 NYIDWGTNE
-390 PTEWLANYAPEN
+390 NDWLANESPAN

-409 DGTTTAVYYLN
+409 NGTTTAVYYLN

-441 TASNITTRGAAT
+441 TASNISTRGAAT
-453 PVVSVKSGTIENGK
+453 PVVAVKSGEIKDGK
-467 LTLQLTKNSAAIN
+467 LTLKLTKNTAAIN
-480 NSNEKFTV
+480 NSNENFTI

-515 ARLTESVVRPFIH
+515 ARLTESVVRPYIH
-528 NKKAIENGKV
+528 NIKTVKDGKA

-553 YSKYSPT
+553 YSMYSPT

-580 IKFFCAYD
+580 TKYFVAYN

-601 HNGNEINYESY
+601 HNGNVINYESY
-612 GLAFEYNLM
+612 GLKFEYNLM
-621 SCYWVLNEGATTD
+621 KCYWVLNEGNTTD

-641 ATINDGVVAAAAPG
+641 ATINDGVVASTAPG
-655 VSGANRAAIGKSPV
+655 VTGANRAAIGKSPV

-684 VKYIMI
+684 VRYIMI
-690 QWLEKDV
+690 QWVEKDV
-697 EVKDLETINKQT
+697 ETIVLDNINKQT
-709 IWDCGEIATCK
+709 TWDCGEIATCK
-720 IGESELNKIAAQLNL
+720 IGEAELNKLAAQLNL
-735 ETVVEFS
+735 ETVTEFS
-742 SRFTVSN
+742 SRFTVAS
-749 DLVDAAGKK
+749 DLIDADGKK
-758 IGVVDKKEN
+758 IGTVDKKEN
-767 GQADGQIDNI
+767 GEAAGQIDNI
-777 LVTFEV
+777 LVTFET
-783 PMAMTKDLYENG
+783 PMTMTKELYEGG
-795 SVAYTGYVKLI
+795 SVAYTGYI
-806 SKTEPLEYRL
+806 FIQSKTEPLQYKV

-829 LKLNSAYVED
+829 LALNSAYVEN
-839 ANYWKGERPDIN
+839 ANYWKGTGIN

-860 EDNAANDNAYTLEK
+860 EANDSKGYTLAN
-874 GYEDTQILYN
+874 GFHDTQILYN
-884 LLNAYKKGGTSAPSD
+884 LLNAYLNGTSAPKD
-899 VENLVLNLQKADGD
+899 VENLVRNLQKADGD
-913 NARFVFDEER
+913 NARFVFDEDR
-923 VPEVLGAGWNVSED
+923 VEDVLGAGWNVSAD

-943 KRDIAATITRNGF
+943 KRDVAATITRNGF
-956 VQLEEGPKKGIH
+956 VQLEEGPNKGKH

-1029 TLKDQHSAGFT
+1029 TLKDQHSAGYT
-1040 DILPWQ
+1040 ETLPWQ

-1054 YNRERPIIDEKN
+1054 YNRYRTIIDEKN
-1066 NNKTLRSWYG
+1066 CDKTLRSWYG

-1086 PYININEAE
+1086 PYININEAKLE
-1095 LDGKPLNSYKNAN
+1095 GKSLSSYKNAN
-1108 GSPSYQLTYDA
+1108 GTPMYELKYEA

-1130 TFYNNSGNAIT
+1130 WFFNNSGNAIT
-1141 KDLVITVP
+1141 EDLVITVP
-1149 VTVDSKWRTWKNT
+1149 VTVDSKWRTWEET

>member
-35 LRQDI
+35 LRTDI
-40 NSLDATLKSEL
+40 NSLESTLKSEL

-60 QKSELETKIADA
+60 QKSELETKIDNA
-72 QAILQAAIDKK
+72 QRTLQAAIDQK
-83 ADKTTVDALATR
+83 ADKTTVAALADQ
-95 VTDLEKELGVVNS
+95 VKGLESELGVVKS
-108 RLKTID
+108 RLNSID
-114 ATLAEVNA
+114 TAIAEINDA
-122 SIADLK
+122 IAK
-128 ANKADKTE
+128 KADKTE
-136 VAELRLFVETELAA
+136 VAELEIRINAQIAAITGDITGLKDAIAKLKDVDTELAGKIVA
-150 IKGDIS
+150 
-156 GLQTAVKEILAD
+156 
-168 IAGIKGDINGIK
+168 
-180 GDISDLQKKDIE
+180 
-192 LFAAINQEALDRAAA
+192 EATERAAK
-207 ISALDKELSAKIKT
+207 DTELEGKIAE
-221 VADNLADFI
+221 VAGNLATFI
-230 KEQNEFNEAV
+230 AEQNELNDAV

-254 AGQIEALQ
+254 VGQIEALQ

-272 TALETRLQGYEGVVA
+272 TALETRLQGYEDVVA
-287 DLRQAQKDIAA
+287 DLRTAQSDIRGLQNDVKKCIEDIAA
-298 LQKDVK
+298 
-304 KAFEDIATNA
+304 NA
-314 ANIEANAKAIDALSQ
+314 RNIEANAQAIEALGQ
-329 RVTTEVQ
+329 RVTTAVQ
-336 TLDSKISAVDAKV
+336 ELDGKISAVDSKV
-349 NALTVCVTKRLTSI
+349 NALTICVTKRLTSI

-382 NYIDWGTE
+382 NYIDWGTNE
-390 PTEWLANYAPEN
+390 TDWLANYAPEN

-441 TASNITTRGAAT
+441 TASNISTRGAAT
-453 PVVSVKSGTIENGK
+453 PVVAVKSGTIENGK
-467 LTLQLTKNSAAIN
+467 LTLKLTKNTAAIN
-480 NSNEKFTV
+480 NSNENFTI

-528 NKKAIENGKV
+528 NVEAVKNGKA

-553 YSKYSPT
+553 YSMYSPT

-580 IKFFCAYD
+580 KKYFVAYD
-588 KTFDVKELTTVCD
+588 KTFDVKKLTTVCD
-601 HNGNEINYESY
+601 YNGNVINYESY
-612 GLAFEYNLM
+612 GLKFEYNLM
-621 SCYWVLNEGATTD
+621 KCYWVLNEGNTTD

-641 ATINDGVVAAAAPG
+641 ATINDGVVASTAPS
-655 VSGANRAAIGKSPV
+655 VTGANRAAIGKSPV

-690 QWLEKDV
+690 QWVEKDV
-697 EVKDLETINKQT
+697 ETKDLEAINKQT
-709 IWDCGEIATCK
+709 KWDCGEIATCK
-720 IGESELNKIAAQLNL
+720 IGEAELNKLAAQLNL
-735 ETVVEFS
+735 ETVTEFS
-742 SRFTVSN
+742 SRFTVAS
-749 DLVDAAGKK
+749 DLVDASGKV
-758 IGVVDKKEN
+758 IGTVDKKEN
-767 GQADGQIDNI
+767 GEAAGQIDNI
-777 LVTFEV
+777 LVTFET
-783 PMAMTKDLYENG
+783 PMTMTKELYEGG
-795 SVAYTGYVKLI
+795 SVAYTGYVFI
-806 SKTEPLEYRL
+806 QSKTEPLQYRL

-829 LKLNSAYVED
+829 LALNSAYVEN
-839 ANYWKGERPDIN
+839 AKYWKGEGIN

-860 EDNAANDNAYTLEK
+860 EANDAKGYTLAN

-884 LLNAYKKGGTSAPSD
+884 LLNAYLKGTSAPKD
-899 VENLVLNLQKADGD
+899 VENLVLNLEKADGD

-923 VPEVLGAGWNVSED
+923 VPEVLGAGWTVSAD

-943 KRDIAATITRNGF
+943 KRDVAATITRNGF
-956 VQLEEGPKKGIH
+956 VQLEEGPNKGIH

-998 VGTICDYDVVLSQFL
+998 VGTLCDYDVVLSQFL

-1029 TLKDQHSAGFT
+1029 TLKDQHSEGYT
-1040 DILPWQ
+1040 ETLPWQ

-1054 YNRERPIIDEKN
+1054 YNRYRPIIDEKN
-1066 NNKTLRSWYG
+1066 NDKTLRSWYG
-1076 YYWDGKNDIY
+1076 YYRDGKNDIY
-1086 PYININEAE
+1086 PYININEAKLE
-1095 LDGKPLNSYKNAN
+1095 GKSLSSYQNAN
-1108 GSPSYQLTYDA
+1108 ATPMYELKYEA
-1119 DEAHYGANAKF
+1119 DKANYGANAKF
-1130 TFYNNSGNAIT
+1130 WFFNNSGNAIT

-1149 VTVDSKWRTWKNT
+1149 VTVYSKWRTWEET

>member
-35 LRQDI
+35 LRTDI
-40 NSLDATLKSEL
+40 NSLESTLKSEL

-60 QKSELETKIADA
+60 QKSELETKIANA
-72 QAILQAAIDKK
+72 QATLQAAIDQK
-83 ADKTTVDALATR
+83 ADKTTVAALADQ
-95 VTDLEKELGVVNS
+95 VKGLESELGVVKS
-108 RLKTID
+108 RLNSID
-114 ATLAEVNA
+114 DAIAKINDAIAE
-122 SIADLK
+122 IK
-128 ANKADKTE
+128 ANKADKEE
-136 VAELRLFVETELAA
+136 VAALKIWAEGEIAAITGDITGLKAAIAELKEADTKLAAQIVEEATKLAAKDTELEGKIAEVA
-150 IKGDIS
+150 GD
-156 GLQTAVKEILAD
+156 LAKF
-168 IAGIKGDINGIK
+168 IA
-180 GDISDLQKKDIE
+180 
-192 LFAAINQEALDRAAA
+192 
-207 ISALDKELSAKIKT
+207 
-221 VADNLADFI
+221 
-230 KEQNEFNEAV
+230 EQNELNDAV

-254 AGQIEALQ
+254 VGQIEALQ

-272 TALETRLQGYEGVVA
+272 TDLEKRLKGYEDVVK
-287 DLRQAQKDIAA
+287 DLRKAQSDIAT
-298 LQKDVK
+298 LRTDVDK
-304 KAFEDIATNA
+304 CIEDIATNA
-314 ANIEANAKAIDALSQ
+314 SNIKANAEAIGALSQ
-329 RVTTEVQ
+329 RVTTAVQ
-336 TLDSKISAVDAKV
+336 ELDGKISAVDDKV
-349 NALTVCVTKRLTSI
+349 NALTICVTKRLTSI

-382 NYIDWGTE
+382 NYIDWGTNE
-390 PTEWLANYAPEN
+390 NDWLANESPAN

-409 DGTTTAVYYLN
+409 NGTTTAVYYLN

-441 TASNITTRGAAT
+441 TASNISTRGAAT
-453 PVVSVKSGTIENGK
+453 PVVAVKSGEIKDGK
-467 LTLQLTKNSAAIN
+467 LTLKLTKNTAAIN
-480 NSNEKFTV
+480 NSNENFTI

-515 ARLTESVVRPFIH
+515 ARLTESVVRPYIH
-528 NKKAIENGKV
+528 NIKTVKDGKA

-553 YSKYSPT
+553 YSMYSPT

-580 IKFFCAYD
+580 TKYFVAYN

-601 HNGNEINYESY
+601 HNGNVINYESY
-612 GLAFEYNLM
+612 GLKFEYNLM
-621 SCYWVLNEGATTD
+621 KCYWVLNEGNTTD

-641 ATINDGVVAAAAPG
+641 ATINDGVVASTAPG
-655 VSGANRAAIGKSPV
+655 VTGANRAAIGKSPV

-684 VKYIMI
+684 VRYIMI
-690 QWLEKDV
+690 QWVEKDV
-697 EVKDLETINKQT
+697 ETIVLDNINKQT
-709 IWDCGEIATCK
+709 TWDCGEIATCK
-720 IGESELNKIAAQLNL
+720 IGEAELNKLAAQLNL
-735 ETVVEFS
+735 ETVTEFS
-742 SRFTVSN
+742 SRFTVAS
-749 DLVDAAGKK
+749 DLIDADGKK
-758 IGVVDKKEN
+758 IGTVDKKEN
-767 GQADGQIDNI
+767 GEAAGQIDNI
-777 LVTFEV
+777 LVTFET
-783 PMAMTKDLYENG
+783 PMTMTKELYEGG
-795 SVAYTGYVKLI
+795 SVAYTGYI
-806 SKTEPLEYRL
+806 FIQSKTEPLQYKV

-829 LKLNSAYVED
+829 LALNSAYVEN
-839 ANYWKGERPDIN
+839 ANYWKGTGIN

-860 EDNAANDNAYTLEK
+860 EANDSKGYTLAN
-874 GYEDTQILYN
+874 GFHDTQILYN
-884 LLNAYKKGGTSAPSD
+884 LLNAYLNGTSAPKD
-899 VENLVLNLQKADGD
+899 VENLVRNLQKADGD
-913 NARFVFDEER
+913 NARFVFDEDR
-923 VPEVLGAGWNVSED
+923 VEDVLGAGWNVSAD

-943 KRDIAATITRNGF
+943 KRDVAATITRNGF
-956 VQLEEGPKKGIH
+956 VQLEEGPNKGKH

-1029 TLKDQHSAGFT
+1029 TLKDQHSAGYT
-1040 DILPWQ
+1040 ETLPWQ

-1054 YNRERPIIDEKN
+1054 YNRYRTIIDEKN
-1066 NNKTLRSWYG
+1066 CDKTLRSWYG

-1086 PYININEAE
+1086 PYININEAKLE
-1095 LDGKPLNSYKNAN
+1095 GKSLSSYKNAN
-1108 GSPSYQLTYDA
+1108 GTPMYELKYDA

-1130 TFYNNSGNAIT
+1130 WFFNNSGNAIT
-1141 KDLVITVP
+1141 EDLVITVP
-1149 VTVDSKWRTWKNT
+1149 VTVDSKWRTWEET

>member
-35 LRQDI
+35 LRTDI
-40 NSLDATLKSEL
+40 NSLESTLKSEL
-51 QSVKDQLTA
+51 QSVKDQLAA
-60 QKSELETKIADA
+60 QKSELETKIANA
-72 QAILQAAIDKK
+72 QATLQAAIDQK
-83 ADKTTVDALATR
+83 ADKTTVAALADQ
-95 VTDLEKELGVVNS
+95 VKGLESELGVVKS
-108 RLKTID
+108 RLNSID
-114 ATLAEVNA
+114 TAIAEINDA
-122 SIADLK
+122 IADIK

-136 VAELRLFVETELAA
+136 VAELKIWAEGQIAAITGDITGLKAAIAELKEADTKLAAQIVEEATKLAAKDTELEGKIAEVA
-150 IKGDIS
+150 GD
-156 GLQTAVKEILAD
+156 LAKF
-168 IAGIKGDINGIK
+168 IA
-180 GDISDLQKKDIE
+180 
-192 LFAAINQEALDRAAA
+192 
-207 ISALDKELSAKIKT
+207 
-221 VADNLADFI
+221 
-230 KEQNEFNEAV
+230 EQNELNDAV

-254 AGQIEALQ
+254 VGQIEALQ

-272 TALETRLQGYEGVVA
+272 TALETRLQGYEDVVK
-287 DLRQAQKDIAA
+287 DLRTAQSDIRGLRTDVNKCIEDIAA
-298 LQKDVK
+298 
-304 KAFEDIATNA
+304 NA
-314 ANIEANAKAIDALSQ
+314 RNIEANAQAIEALDQ
-329 RVTTEVQ
+329 RVTAAVQ
-336 TLDSKISAVDAKV
+336 ELDGKISAVDSKV
-349 NALTVCVTKRLTSI
+349 DALTICVTKRLTSI

-382 NYIDWGTE
+382 NYIDWGTNE
-390 PTEWLANYAPEN
+390 NDWLANYAPEN

-441 TASNITTRGAAT
+441 TASNISTRGAAT
-453 PVVSVKSGTIENGK
+453 PVVAVKSGEIKDGK
-467 LTLQLTKNSAAIN
+467 LTLKLTKNTAAIN
-480 NSNEKFTV
+480 NSNENFTI

-515 ARLTESVVRPFIH
+515 ARLTESVVRPYIH
-528 NKKAIENGKV
+528 NIKTVTDGKA

-553 YSKYSPT
+553 YSMYSPT

-580 IKFFCAYD
+580 TKYFVAYN

-601 HNGNEINYESY
+601 HNGNVINYESY
-612 GLAFEYNLM
+612 GLKFEYNLM
-621 SCYWVLNEGATTD
+621 KCYWVLNEGNTTD

-641 ATINDGVVAAAAPG
+641 ATINDGVVASTAPG
-655 VSGANRAAIGKSPV
+655 VTGANRAAIGKSPV

-684 VKYIMI
+684 VRYIMI
-690 QWLEKDV
+690 QWVEKDV
-697 EVKDLETINKQT
+697 ETIVLDNINKQT
-709 IWDCGEIATCK
+709 TWDCGEIATCK
-720 IGESELNKIAAQLNL
+720 IGEAELNKLAAQLNL
-735 ETVVEFS
+735 ETVTEFS
-742 SRFTVSN
+742 SRFTVAS
-749 DLVDAAGKK
+749 DLIDADGKK
-758 IGVVDKKEN
+758 IGTVDKKEN
-767 GQADGQIDNI
+767 GEAAGQIDNI
-777 LVTFEV
+777 LVTFET
-783 PMAMTKDLYENG
+783 PMTMTKELYEGG
-795 SVAYTGYVKLI
+795 SVAYTGYI
-806 SKTEPLEYRL
+806 FIQSKTEPLQYKV

-829 LKLNSAYVED
+829 LALNSAYVEN
-839 ANYWKGERPDIN
+839 ANYWKGTGIN

-860 EDNAANDNAYTLEK
+860 EANDSKGYTLAN
-874 GYEDTQILYN
+874 GFHDTQILYN
-884 LLNAYKKGGTSAPSD
+884 LLNAYLNGTSAPKD
-899 VENLVLNLQKADGD
+899 VENLVRNLQKADGD
-913 NARFVFDEER
+913 NARFVFDEDR
-923 VPEVLGAGWNVSED
+923 VEDVLGAGWNVSAD

-943 KRDIAATITRNGF
+943 KRDVAATITRNGF
-956 VQLEEGPKKGIH
+956 VQLEEGPNKGKH

-998 VGTICDYDVVLSQFL
+998 VGTLCDYDVVLSQFL

-1029 TLKDQHSAGFT
+1029 TLKDQHSAGYT
-1040 DILPWQ
+1040 ETLPWQ

-1054 YNRERPIIDEKN
+1054 YNRYRTIIDEKN
-1066 NNKTLRSWYG
+1066 CDKTLRSWYG

-1086 PYININEAE
+1086 PYININEAK
-1095 LDGKPLNSYKNAN
+1095 LDGKSLSSYKNAN
-1108 GSPSYQLTYDA
+1108 GTPMYELKYEADA
-1119 DEAHYGANAKF
+1119 ANYGANAKF
-1130 TFYNNSGNAIT
+1130 WFFNNSGNAIT
-1141 KDLVITVP
+1141 EDLVITVP
-1149 VTVDSKWRTWKNT
+1149 VTVDSKWRTWEET

>member
-35 LRQDI
+35 LRTDI
-40 NSLDATLKSEL
+40 NSLESTLKSEL
-51 QSVKDQLTA
+51 QSVKDQLAA
-60 QKSELETKIADA
+60 QKSELETKIANA
-72 QAILQAAIDKK
+72 QATLQAAIDQK
-83 ADKTTVDALATR
+83 ADKTTVAALADQ
-95 VTDLEKELGVVNS
+95 VKGLESELGVVKS
-108 RLKTID
+108 RLNSID
-114 ATLAEVNA
+114 DAIAKINDAIAE
-122 SIADLK
+122 IK
-128 ANKADKTE
+128 ANKADKEE
-136 VAELRLFVETELAA
+136 VAALKVWAEGQIAAITGDITGLKAAIAELKEADTKLAAQIVEEATKLAAKDTELEGKIAEVA
-150 IKGDIS
+150 GD
-156 GLQTAVKEILAD
+156 LAKF
-168 IAGIKGDINGIK
+168 IA
-180 GDISDLQKKDIE
+180 
-192 LFAAINQEALDRAAA
+192 
-207 ISALDKELSAKIKT
+207 
-221 VADNLADFI
+221 
-230 KEQNEFNEAV
+230 EQNELNDAV

-254 AGQIEALQ
+254 VGQIEALQ

-272 TALETRLQGYEGVVA
+272 TALETRLQGYEDVVK
-287 DLRQAQKDIAA
+287 DLRKAQSDIATLRTDVNKCIEDIAA
-298 LQKDVK
+298 
-304 KAFEDIATNA
+304 NA
-314 ANIEANAKAIDALSQ
+314 RNIEANAQAIEALDQ
-329 RVTTEVQ
+329 RVTAAVQ
-336 TLDSKISAVDAKV
+336 ELDSKISAVDNKV
-349 NALTVCVTKRLTSI
+349 NALTICVTKRLTSI

-382 NYIDWGTE
+382 NYIDWGTNE
-390 PTEWLANYAPEN
+390 NDWLANESPAN

-409 DGTTTAVYYLN
+409 NGTTTAVYYLN

-441 TASNITTRGAAT
+441 TASNISTRGAAT
-453 PVVSVKSGTIENGK
+453 PVVAVKSGEIKDGK
-467 LTLQLTKNSAAIN
+467 LTLKLTKNTAAIN
-480 NSNEKFTV
+480 NSNENFTI

-515 ARLTESVVRPFIH
+515 ARLTESVVRPYIH
-528 NKKAIENGKV
+528 NIKTVTDGKA

-553 YSKYSPT
+553 YSMYSPE
-560 FSGIQALNYTQYT
+560 FDGIRALNYTQYT

-580 IKFFCAYD
+580 RKYFVAYD

-601 HNGNEINYESY
+601 HNGNVINYESY
-612 GLAFEYNLM
+612 GLKFEYNLM
-621 SCYWVLNEGATTD
+621 KCYWVLNEGNTTD

-641 ATINDGVVAAAAPG
+641 ATINDGVVASTAPG
-655 VSGANRAAIGKSPV
+655 VTGANRAAIGKSPV

-684 VKYIMI
+684 VRYIMI
-690 QWLEKDV
+690 QWVEKDV
-697 EVKDLETINKQT
+697 ETIVLDNINKQT
-709 IWDCGEIATCK
+709 TWDCGEIATCK
-720 IGESELNKIAAQLNL
+720 IGEAELNKLAAQLNL
-735 ETVVEFS
+735 ETVTEFS
-742 SRFTVSN
+742 SRFTVAS
-749 DLVDAAGKK
+749 DLIDADGKK
-758 IGVVDKKEN
+758 IGTVDKKEN
-767 GQADGQIDNI
+767 GEAAGQIDNI
-777 LVTFEV
+777 LVTFET
-783 PMAMTKDLYENG
+783 PMTMTKELYEGG
-795 SVAYTGYVKLI
+795 SVAYTGYI
-806 SKTEPLEYRL
+806 FIQSKTEPLQYKV

-829 LKLNSAYVED
+829 LALNSAYVEN
-839 ANYWKGERPDIN
+839 ANYWKGTGIN

-860 EDNAANDNAYTLEK
+860 EANDSKGYTLAN
-874 GYEDTQILYN
+874 GFEDTQILYN
-884 LLNAYKKGGTSAPSD
+884 LLNAYLKGTSAPKD

-923 VPEVLGAGWNVSED
+923 VPEVLGAGWTVSAD

-943 KRDIAATITRNGF
+943 KRDVAATITRNGF
-956 VQLEEGPKKGIH
+956 VQLEEGPNKGKH

-998 VGTICDYDVVLSQFL
+998 VGTLCDYDVVLSQFL

-1029 TLKDQHSAGFT
+1029 TLKDQHSAGYT
-1040 DILPWQ
+1040 ETLPWQ

-1054 YNRERPIIDEKN
+1054 YNRYRTIIDEKN
-1066 NNKTLRSWYG
+1066 CDKTLRSWYG

-1086 PYININEAE
+1086 PYININEAKLE
-1095 LDGKPLNSYKNAN
+1095 GKSLSSYKNAN
-1108 GSPSYQLTYDA
+1108 GTPMYELKYEA

-1130 TFYNNSGNAIT
+1130 WFFNNSGNAIT
-1141 KDLVITVP
+1141 EDLVITVP
-1149 VTVDSKWRTWKNT
+1149 VTVDSKWRTWEET

>member
-35 LRQDI
+35 LRTDI
-40 NSLDATLKSEL
+40 NSLESTLKSEL

-60 QKSELETKIADA
+60 QKSELETKIANA
-72 QAILQAAIDKK
+72 QATLQAAIDQK
-83 ADKTTVDALATR
+83 ADKTTVAALADQ
-95 VTDLEKELGVVNS
+95 VKGLESELGVVKS
-108 RLKTID
+108 RLNSID
-114 ATLAEVNA
+114 DAIAKINDA
-122 SIADLK
+122 IADIK
-128 ANKADKTE
+128 ANKADKEE
-136 VAELRLFVETELAA
+136 VAALKIWAEGEIAAITGDITGLKAAIAELKEADTKLAAQIVEEATKLAAKDTELAG
-150 IKGDIS
+150 K
-156 GLQTAVKEILAD
+156 
-168 IAGIKGDINGIK
+168 IA
-180 GDISDLQKKDIE
+180 E
-192 LFAAINQEALDRAAA
+192 
-207 ISALDKELSAKIKT
+207 
-221 VADNLADFI
+221 VAGNLADFI
-230 KEQNEFNEAV
+230 AAQNELNDAV

-287 DLRQAQKDIAA
+287 DLRTAQNDIRG
-298 LQKDVK
+298 LRTDVNK
-304 KAFEDIATNA
+304 CIEDIATNA
-314 ANIEANAKAIDALSQ
+314 ANIEANAQAIEALDQ
-329 RVTTEVQ
+329 RVTAAVQ
-336 TLDSKISAVDAKV
+336 ELDSKISAVDNKV
-349 NALTVCVTKRLTSI
+349 NALTICVTKRLTSI

-382 NYIDWGTE
+382 NYIDWGTSE
-390 PTEWLANYAPEN
+390 TDWLANYAPEN

-409 DGTTTAVYYLN
+409 NGTTTAVYYLN

-441 TASNITTRGAAT
+441 TASNISTRGAAT
-453 PVVSVKSGTIENGK
+453 PVVAVKSGTIENGK
-467 LTLQLTKNSAAIN
+467 LTLKLTKNTAAIN
-480 NSNEKFTV
+480 NSNENFTI

-528 NKKAIENGKV
+528 NVEAVKNGKA
-538 DERAEFAHFYRFGDI
+538 DERADFAHFYRFGDI
-553 YSKYSPT
+553 YSMYSPT

-580 IKFFCAYD
+580 KKYFVAYD

-601 HNGNEINYESY
+601 YNGNEINYESY
-612 GLAFEYNLM
+612 GLKFEYNLM
-621 SCYWVLNEGATTD
+621 KCYWVLNEGNTTD

-641 ATINDGVVAAAAPG
+641 ATINDGVVASTAPS
-655 VSGANRAAIGKSPV
+655 VTGANRAAIGKSPV

-690 QWLEKDV
+690 QWVEKDV
-697 EVKDLETINKQT
+697 ETKDLEAINKQT
-709 IWDCGEIATCK
+709 KWDCGEIATCK
-720 IGESELNKIAAQLNL
+720 IGEAELNKLAAQLNL
-735 ETVVEFS
+735 ETVTEFS
-742 SRFTVSN
+742 SRFTVAS
-749 DLVDAAGKK
+749 DLVDASGKK
-758 IGVVDKKEN
+758 IGTVDKKEN
-767 GQADGQIDNI
+767 GEAAGQIDNI
-777 LVTFEV
+777 LVTFET
-783 PMAMTKDLYENG
+783 PMTMTKELYEGG
-795 SVAYTGYVKLI
+795 SVAYTGYI
-806 SKTEPLEYRL
+806 YIQSKTEPLQYKL

-829 LKLNSAYVED
+829 LALNSAYVED
-839 ANYWKGERPDIN
+839 ANYWKGTGIN

-860 EDNAANDNAYTLEK
+860 EANDSKGYTLDD
-874 GYEDTQILYN
+874 GFFDTQILYN
-884 LLNAYKKGGTSAPSD
+884 LLNAYKKSTVSPSD

-923 VPEVLGAGWNVSED
+923 VPEVLGAGWTVSDD

-956 VQLEEGPKKGIH
+956 VQLEEGPNKGKH

-998 VGTICDYDVVLSQFL
+998 VGTLCDYDVVLSQFL

-1054 YNRERPIIDEKN
+1054 YNRYRPIIDEKN
-1066 NNKTLRSWYG
+1066 CDATLRSWYG
-1076 YYWDGKNDIY
+1076 YCWNGKNDIY
-1086 PYININEAE
+1086 PYININDAK

-1108 GSPSYQLTYDA
+1108 GSPSYELKYEA
-1119 DEAHYGANAKF
+1119 DEANYGANAKF

-1149 VTVDSKWRTWKNT
+1149 VTVDSKWRTWENT

>member
-35 LRQDI
+35 LRTDI
-40 NSLDATLKSEL
+40 NSLESTLKSEL
-51 QSVKDQLTA
+51 QSVKDQLAA

-72 QAILQAAIDKK
+72 QATLQAAIDKK

-230 KEQNEFNEAV
+230 KEQNKFNEAV

-314 ANIEANAKAIDALSQ
+314 ANIEVNAKAIEALGQ
-329 RVTTEVQ
+329 RVTEAVQ
-336 TLDSKISAVDAKV
+336 DLDSKISAVDAKV
-349 NALTVCVTKRLTSI
+349 NALTICVTKRLTSI

-382 NYIDWGTE
+382 NYINWGTNE
-390 PTEWLANYAPEN
+390 NDWLANESPAN

-409 DGTTTAVYYLN
+409 NGTTTAVYYLN

-441 TASNITTRGAAT
+441 TASNISTRGAAT
-453 PVVSVKSGTIENGK
+453 PVVAVKSGTIENGK
-467 LTLQLTKNSAAIN
+467 LTLKLTKNTAAIN
-480 NSNEKFTV
+480 NSNENFTI

-515 ARLTESVVRPFIH
+515 ARLTESVVRPYIH
-528 NKKAIENGKV
+528 NTKAVENGKAI
-538 DERAEFAHFYRFGDI
+538 ERAEFAHFYRFGEI
-553 YSKYSPT
+553 YSMYSPE
-560 FSGIQALNYTQYT
+560 FDGIRALNYTQYT

-580 IKFFCAYD
+580 RKYFVAYN

-601 HNGNEINYESY
+601 HNGNVINYESY
-612 GLAFEYNLM
+612 GLKFEYNLM
-621 SCYWVLNEGATTD
+621 KCYWVLNEGNTTD

-641 ATINDGVVAAAAPG
+641 ATINDGVVASTAPG
-655 VSGANRAAIGKSPV
+655 VTGANRAAIGKSPV

-684 VKYIMI
+684 VRYIMI
-690 QWLEKDV
+690 QWVEKDV
-697 EVKDLETINKQT
+697 ETIVLDNINKQT
-709 IWDCGEIATCK
+709 TWDCGEIATCK
-720 IGESELNKIAAQLNL
+720 IGEAELNKLAAQLNL
-735 ETVVEFS
+735 ETVTEFS
-742 SRFTVSN
+742 SRFTVAS
-749 DLVDAAGKK
+749 DLVDKDGNK
-758 IGVVDKKEN
+758 IGTVDKKEN
-767 GQADGQIDNI
+767 GAADGQIDNI
-777 LVTFEV
+777 LVTFET
-783 PMAMTKDLYENG
+783 PMTMTKELYEGG
-795 SVAYTGYVKLI
+795 SVAYTGYVFI
-806 SKTEPLEYRL
+806 QSKTEPLQYKV

-829 LKLNSAYVED
+829 LALNSAYVEN
-839 ANYWKGERPDIN
+839 AKYWKGEGIN

-860 EDNAANDNAYTLEK
+860 EANDSKGYTLAN

-884 LLNAYKKGGTSAPSD
+884 LLNAYLKGTSAPKD

-923 VPEVLGAGWNVSED
+923 VEEVLGTGWWVSED

-983 TPATEATKNAVPVKI
+983 YPATEATKNAVPVKI
-998 VGTICDYDVVLSQFL
+998 VGTLCDYDVVLSQFL

-1018 PINLTWGTLAV
+1018 PITLTWGTLGV
-1029 TLKDQHSAGFT
+1029 TLKDQHSAGYT
-1040 DILPWQ
+1040 ETLPWQ

-1054 YNRERPIIDEKN
+1054 YNRYRTIIDEKN
-1066 NNKTLRSWYG
+1066 CDKTLRSWYG

-1086 PYININEAE
+1086 PYININEAKLE
-1095 LDGKPLNSYKNAN
+1095 GKSLSSYKNAN
-1108 GSPSYQLTYDA
+1108 GTPMYELKYEA

-1130 TFYNNSGNAIT
+1130 WFFNNSGNAIT
-1141 KDLVITVP
+1141 EDLVITVP
-1149 VTVDSKWRTWKNT
+1149 VTVDSKWRTWEET
-1162 VTITVSETTTTA
+1162 VTITVSQTTTTA

>member
-35 LRQDI
+35 LRTDI
-40 NSLDATLKSEL
+40 NSLESTLKSEL

-60 QKSELETKIADA
+60 QKSELETKIANA
-72 QAILQAAIDKK
+72 QATLQAAIDQK
-83 ADKTTVDALATR
+83 ADKTTVAALADQ
-95 VTDLEKELGVVNS
+95 VKGLESELGVVKS
-108 RLKTID
+108 RLNSID
-114 ATLAEVNA
+114 TAIAEINA
-122 SIADLK
+122 AIADIK
-128 ANKADKTE
+128 ANKADKEE
-136 VAELRLFVETELAA
+136 VAALKIWAEGQIAAITGDIKGLQDAIAELKAVDTELAGKIVA
-150 IKGDIS
+150 
-156 GLQTAVKEILAD
+156 
-168 IAGIKGDINGIK
+168 
-180 GDISDLQKKDIE
+180 
-192 LFAAINQEALDRAAA
+192 EATERAAK
-207 ISALDKELSAKIKT
+207 DTELEGKIAE
-221 VADNLADFI
+221 VAGNLADFI
-230 KEQNEFNEAV
+230 AAQNELNDAV
-240 ITEISN
+240 ILEISN

-272 TALETRLQGYEGVVA
+272 TALETRLQGYEDVVK
-287 DLRQAQKDIAA
+287 DLRTAQSDIRGLRTDVNKCIEDIAA
-298 LQKDVK
+298 
-304 KAFEDIATNA
+304 NA
-314 ANIEANAKAIDALSQ
+314 RNIEANAQAIEALDQ
-329 RVTTEVQ
+329 RVTAAVQ
-336 TLDSKISAVDAKV
+336 ELDGKISAVDGKV
-349 NALTVCVTKRLTSI
+349 NALTICVTKRLTSI

-382 NYIDWGTE
+382 NYIDWGTNE
-390 PTEWLANYAPEN
+390 NDWLANESPAN

-409 DGTTTAVYYLN
+409 NGTTTAVYYLN

-441 TASNITTRGAAT
+441 TASNISTRGAAA
-453 PVVSVKSGTIENGK
+453 PVVAVKSGTIEDGK
-467 LTLQLTKNSAAIN
+467 LTLKLTKNTAAIN
-480 NSNEKFTV
+480 NSNENFTI

-515 ARLTESVVRPFIH
+515 ARLTESVVRPYIH
-528 NKKAIENGKV
+528 NIKTVKDGKA

-553 YSKYSPT
+553 YSMYSPE
-560 FSGIQALNYTQYT
+560 FDGIRALNYPNYT

-580 IKFFCAYD
+580 RKYFVAYN

-601 HNGNEINYESY
+601 HNGNVINYESY
-612 GLAFEYNLM
+612 GLKFEYNLM
-621 SCYWVLNEGATTD
+621 KCYWVLNEGNTTD

-641 ATINDGVVAAAAPG
+641 ATINDGVVASTAPG
-655 VSGANRAAIGKSPV
+655 VTGANRAAIGKSPV

-684 VKYIMI
+684 VRYIMI
-690 QWLEKDV
+690 QWVEKDV
-697 EVKDLETINKQT
+697 ETIVLDNINKQT
-709 IWDCGEIATCK
+709 TWDCGEIATCK
-720 IGESELNKIAAQLNL
+720 IGEAELNKLAAQLNL
-735 ETVVEFS
+735 ETVTEFS
-742 SRFTVSN
+742 SRFTVAS
-749 DLVDAAGKK
+749 DLIDADGKK
-758 IGVVDKKEN
+758 IGTVDKKEN
-767 GQADGQIDNI
+767 GEAAGQIDNI
-777 LVTFEV
+777 LVTFET
-783 PMAMTKDLYENG
+783 PMTMTKELYEGG
-795 SVAYTGYVKLI
+795 SVTYTGYI
-806 SKTEPLEYRL
+806 FIQSKTEPLQYKV

-829 LKLNSAYVED
+829 LALNSAYVEN
-839 ANYWKGERPDIN
+839 ANYWKGTGIN

-860 EDNAANDNAYTLEK
+860 EANDSKGYTLAN
-874 GYEDTQILYN
+874 GFEDTQILYN
-884 LLNAYKKGGTSAPSD
+884 LLNAYLKGTSAPKD

-913 NARFVFDEER
+913 NARFVFDEDR
-923 VPEVLGAGWNVSED
+923 VEEVLGAGWNVSAD

-943 KRDIAATITRNGF
+943 KRDVAATITRNGF
-956 VQLEEGPKKGIH
+956 VQLEEGPNKGKH

-1029 TLKDQHSAGFT
+1029 TLKDQHSAGYT
-1040 DILPWQ
+1040 ESLPWQ

-1054 YNRERPIIDEKN
+1054 YNRYRTIIDEKN
-1066 NNKTLRSWYG
+1066 CDKTLRSWYG

-1086 PYININEAE
+1086 PYININEAK
-1095 LDGKPLNSYKNAN
+1095 LDGKSLTSYKNAN
-1108 GSPSYQLTYDA
+1108 GTPMYELKYEADA
-1119 DEAHYGANAKF
+1119 ANYGANAKF
-1130 TFYNNSGNAIT
+1130 WFFNNSGNAIT
-1141 KDLVITVP
+1141 ENLVITVP
-1149 VTVDSKWRTWKNT
+1149 VTVDSKWRTWEET